1 MKGIYRDGYYDGSI
15 ELRNV
20 FNRRC
25 IKCGRGDFV
34 QAKTMR
40 IRTGIVF
47 WNLIFS
53 LMFTCVKGFIHT
65 CGGTLK
71 GRNGTIESPGFP
83 YGYPNGANCTW
94 VIVAE
99 EGSRI
104 HIVFQSFAVEEE
116 YDFLSL
122 YDGHP
127 HPANFRT
134 RITGFTIPPPV
145 TSSGSIFSL
154 RLTSDFAV
162 SAHGFKVA
170 YEELRSSSC
179 GNPGVPPK
187 GILNGTQFNV
197 GDKIRYRCVTGY
209 VLDGHSLLT
218 CVTNA
223 ADVSVW
229 DFPVPICRAEDTCGG
244 TLRGSSGLISSFDF
258 PSGDSPGAG
267 GGAGG
272 LGSSGECKWTILAD
286 PGDTISLVFTEFQM
300 EEKSDY
306 LEVEGSEP
314 TTIWMTGM
322 NIPAP
327 IISNKNWLRLHFV
340 TESNHRHKGFRAQYQ
355 VKSSGELKSRGVKLL
370 PGKDNTNKL
379 SLMNEGGIKQVS
391 NYCPDPGEPENGK
404 RIGSDFS
411 IGATA
416 QFSCDE
422 DHVLQGSKTITCQR
436 VAEVFAAWSDHRPVC
451 KVKTCGSN
459 LQGPSGTFTSPNFPI
474 QYESNSQCVWI
485 ITASDPTKVIQINF
499 EEFDLEIGYDS
510 LTIGDGGE
518 VGDSK
523 TIIQVL
529 TGSFVP
535 DLIVS
540 MSHQMWL
547 HLQSD
552 ESVGSIG
559 FKINYKEIDKESCG
573 DPGTPLYGYQEGSGF
588 LNGNVLRFECQF
600 GFELIGERMITCQNN
615 NQWSANIP
623 ICIFPCFSNF
633 TAPMG
638 TVLSPDYPEGYG
650 NNLNCVWLII
660 SEPGSRIHL
669 AFNDFDL
676 EPPYD
681 FLTIKDGDQSE
692 AVILGRFSGA
702 EVPSHLTS
710 NSNVLQ
716 LEFQADHSMSG
727 RGFNITY
734 STFGHNECPDPGIPL
749 NARRFGDSFQLGSS
763 ISVVC
768 EEGFIK
774 TQGADTITCHL
785 EEGKGMWSGL
795 IPKCEAP
802 CGGHYSGPSGVI
814 LSPGW
819 PGYYKDSLS
828 CEWVI
833 EAEPGSSIKI
843 SFDRFQTE
851 LSYDFLEVHDGPNLL
866 SPLIGSFNGTQVPQ
880 FLFSSSNFLYLLF
893 TTDNSRSNSGF
904 KIFYEVVTLDT
915 YSCMDPGIPVNG
927 IRLSHDLSIG
937 STVSFQCDPGY
948 RLSHEEPLVCE
959 KNHFWSHPLPT
970 CDASC
975 GGDIRGPGGII
986 LSPGFPELYPNSLNC
1001 TWTVEVSH
1009 GKGVQFTFYSFH
1021 LEDHHDYL
1029 LITENGS
1036 FAQPLARLTG
1046 SERPSPV
1053 NAGLYGNFK
1062 AQLRFISD
1070 FSISLQ
1076 GFNISFSEYDL
1087 EPCQDPGTPQFGWH
1101 TGSRFGIGDSLAF
1114 YCNTGYRLQG
1124 AREIGCL
1131 GGGRRMW
1138 SAPLPRCV
1146 AECGST
1152 VSNNEGVLLSPNYP
1166 MNYDNSHECVYSIQV
1181 QTGKGINI
1189 TASTFQLAQGDI
1201 IKVYDGK
1208 DGAAPLLGTYTGT
1221 SMQGLS
1227 LTSTSNY
1234 LWLEFYSDQE
1244 ATAAGF
1250 RLIYHSF
1257 ELSHCDDPGVP
1268 QFGFKVS
1275 DQGHFAG
1282 SAITFG
1288 CDQGYTLH
1296 GSGILQCMTGE
1307 RRAWDNHMP
1316 SCIAECGGSF
1326 KGESTGRILSPGY
1339 PFPYD
1344 NNLRCTW
1351 TIQVNS
1357 GNIVSLQFLAFD
1369 TEASHD
1375 ILKVWDGPPE
1385 NEMALKEVSGSLLP
1399 EGIHSTLNIVT
1410 IQFETDFYITKS
1422 GFAIDFSSSLA
1433 TACRDPGIPM
1443 NGSRNGE
1450 GREPDDSVT
1459 FSCDPGYE
1467 LQGESRITC
1476 IQVENRYYWQPSPP
1490 SCIAP
1495 CGGNVTGSSGFILSP
1510 NYPHPYPH
1518 SKDCDWLIAVHSDYV
1533 ISLAFISFSIEP
1545 NYDFLYIYDGP
1556 DSGAHL
1562 IGSFQ
1567 DSKLPE
1573 KIESTSNF
1581 MYLAF
1586 RSDGSVSYT
1595 GFQLEY
1601 KAKLREAC
1609 FDPGNVMN
1617 GSRMGTDY
1625 KLGSMVTFHCE
1636 AGYLLQGYST
1646 LTCVMGNSKRPEW
1659 DRAKP
1664 SCQAPCGG
1672 HFTGSEG
1679 TVLSPNYPHNYTRGQ
1694 SCVYDIFVPGDFVLF
1709 GQFVVFQTLG
1719 SDVVEIY
1726 DGSSTDSALLS
1737 SIYGSHSGETLPL
1750 SSGNKI
1756 TLKFTTN
1763 GTETAKGFHFVYQ
1776 AVPRTSAS
1784 QCSSV
1789 PEPRFGKRIGNDF
1802 GIGMVVLFECNP
1814 GYMLHGSNAIRC
1826 EAVPNALAQW
1836 NGTVP
1841 TCVVPCGGVL
1851 TDRRGTILSPGYPD
1865 PYTNYLNCAW
1875 KISVPEGAGIQIQ
1888 VVTFATEHNWDS
1900 LDFFDGVDGN
1910 ARRLGSYSG
1919 TTIPQLLNSTS
1930 NNLYLTFQSD
1940 ISVSAAGFHLE
1951 YTAIGLDSCP
1961 EPLPP
1966 SNGQKVGDR
1975 YTVGDMVSFQC
1986 DQGFSL
1992 QGNAYITCMPG
2003 PVRRWNYPVPLCLA
2017 QCGGSMTDF
2026 SGVIL
2031 SPGFPGN
2038 YQSSLDC
2045 SWRVQLPIGFGIHM
2059 QFLNFSTEPV
2069 HDYLEVRSGNLET
2082 GTVIDRFSGPVVP
2095 SSLFSTTHETTLF
2108 FHSDYSQNKHGFHI
2122 VYQAYELQRCPDPRP
2137 FRNGIVIGQD
2147 YSVGMT
2153 ISFECLP
2160 GYTLLGEP
2168 SLTCLHGVSRNWN
2181 HPIPRCEALC
2191 GGNVTSMNGTI
2202 YSPGHPAEY
2211 PHFQDCLWTVR
2222 VPPGYGI
2229 YINFSVINTEAIYD
2243 YITVWDG
2250 PDQASP
2256 QIGQFSGNS
2265 VQEGVST
2272 TANQILIKFH
2282 SDFST
2287 SGFFVLHYYAYQLR
2301 TCQPPPPVANATILT
2316 DDDEFEIGDIIRY
2329 SCLPGFTLVG
2339 SEILT
2344 CRLGERL
2351 QMDGPPP
2358 VCQVQCPAHEVRFDS
2373 TGVIL
2378 SPGYPDNY
2386 PNLQMCSW
2394 LINVEKGY
2402 NMTLHFELFQ
2412 TEKEFDILE
2421 IFDGPNIYS
2430 QSMASLSGDIETPF
2444 SMTTTGH
2451 QLLLRWSSDHG
2462 TNRRG
2467 FHIRYVGEY
2476 QTMYCST
2483 PDSPQHGFV
2492 VSQTGGHLN
2501 SMVRWACD
2509 RGYKLIGKGTAVCK
2523 KTTYGYFAWDAPV
2536 PACQAVSCG
2545 LPSAPVNGGVLAA
2558 DYSVGTRVTYFC
2570 NSGYRLSSKELTTT
2584 VCQPDGTW
2592 SNHNKIPRC
2601 IVIMCP
2607 SLSSFSLDHGKW
2619 RIVNGS
2625 HYEYGTKIVFTCN
2638 PGFYRVGP
2646 THIQCLANGVWSWRN
2661 ERPRCRIISCGDLTT
2676 PPNGKKIGTQTTFG
2690 ASAIFSCNLGYVLT
2704 GSTVRECLLS
2714 GLWSGMETHC
2724 LAGHCGV
2731 PEQIVN
2737 GQVIGENFG
2746 YRDTVVYQCNPGFRL
2761 LGSSVRICQQDHNWS
2776 GQLPVCI
2783 SVTCGHPGSPI
2794 YGRTTG
2800 DGFNYN
2806 DVVRFSCNKGYT
2818 LEGPSTAQCQASR
2831 QWSQQPPT
2839 CRVVNCT
2846 DPGIPANSIRE
2857 SKIEHGNF
2865 TFGSV
2870 VFYDCNP
2877 GYYLFGS
2884 AVLTCLPVGHW
2895 EKPLPECIEVD
2906 CGHPGT
2912 PPHGVMSGEKFTFGS
2927 TVRYSC
2933 SGDRQLIG
2941 DSSLTCQ
2948 LNGHWSGPL
2957 PHCSGDSA
2965 GTCGDPGTPA
2975 HCSREA
2981 GNFKVRS
2988 KVRFTCAVG
2997 HTLYGSA
3004 ERICFPNGTWS
3015 GRQPFCKPVQC
3026 GNPATPAYGRI
3037 SRVDGTTFSHSIVYS
3052 CMEGYFLTGAP
3063 TRQCLAN
3070 STWSG
3075 TAPNCTMITCGDPGI
3090 PASGLRF
3097 GDDVTVGHN
3106 VTFMCQPGYV
3116 IIGGD
3121 NAVTRTCTNN
3131 GTWSGT
3137 MPACQVVTC
3146 PTPPPIPNGLL
3157 EGSVLEWGTSVSY
3170 SCLAGYE
3177 LSFPAVLTCTGNG
3190 TWSGDL
3196 PQCLPKFCG
3205 DPGMPAKGQRE
3216 GRSFIFKSEVVFS
3229 CSTPHMLVGST
3240 TRMCQEDGTWS
3251 GSQPRC
3257 IEPTRTTCEN
3267 PGTPE
3272 HGFMNYTTGFK
3283 VGSRV
3288 DFQCQQ
3294 GHLLQGSTTRLCLPD
3309 LTWTG
3314 IQPSC
3319 IPHSCKQPRSPA
3331 NVDVVGLD
3339 LPSYGYTLVY
3349 TCQPGYFLSGGSE
3362 HRVCRSDG
3370 SWTGKVPVCRVGSK
3384 SHEKTVKPIPGTPS
3398 PKINVPD
3405 HVFAPDFV
3413 WKGSYD
3419 YKGQKQPM
3427 TLTVT
3432 RFNATTGKVN
3442 VTLTDNSM
3450 EFLLSGVYKRQ
3461 EARLMLLL
3469 YQMTALAHSSLSRIT
3484 DETWAMDG
3492 FVSAEPEGGSF
3503 VFQGFIQ
3510 GKDYG
3515 QFGLQRLGLSV
3526 RENVTLTDPE
3536 TNGSTNSSSVA
3547 VAILVPFFAL
3557 IFAGLG
3563 FYLYKQRKTDK
3574 AQYTGCSVHENNN
3587 GQATFENPMYNTN
3600 TKAAEGK
3607 VVRFDP
3613 NLNTICTMV

>member
-1 MKGIYRDGYYDGSI
+1 MTVCFP
-15 ELRNV
+15 L
-20 FNRRC
+20 FP
-25 IKCGRGDFV
+25 
-34 QAKTMR
+34 
-40 IRTGIVF
+40 
-47 WNLIFS
+47 
-53 LMFTCVKGFIHT
+53 GFIHT

-104 HIVFQSFAVEEE
+104 HIVFKSFAVEEE

-134 RITGFTIPPPV
+134 RLTGFTIPAPV

-197 GDKIRYRCVTGY
+197 GGKIRYRCVTGY

-218 CVTNA
+218 CVTTA
-223 ADVSVW
+223 AGVSVW

-244 TLRGSSGLISSFDF
+244 TLRGSSGLISSFDI
-258 PSGDSPGAG
+258 PSSESAG
-267 GGAGG
+267 GGAAG
-272 LGSSGECKWTILAD
+272 LGTSGECKWTILAD

-306 LEVEGSEP
+306 LEAA
-314 TTIWMTGM
+314 M
-322 NIPAP
+322 NASMYGKP
-327 IISNKNWLRLHFV
+327 SHD
-340 TESNHRHKGFRAQYQ
+340 
-355 VKSSGELKSRGVKLL
+355 SRNQILL
-370 PGKDNTNKL
+370 PNINTEHSNRRTEL
-379 SLMNEGGIKQVS
+379 LNEGGIKQVS
-391 NYCPDPGEPENGK
+391 NYCPDPGEPEKGK
-404 RIGSDFS
+404 RTGSNFS

-416 QFSCDE
+416 QFTCDE

-485 ITASDPTKVIQINF
+485 IAASDSNKVIQINF

-681 FLTIKDGDQSE
+681 FLAIKDGDQSG
-692 AVILGRFSGA
+692 ATVLGRFSGA

-734 STFGHNECPDPGIPL
+734 STFGRNECPDPGIPL

-774 TQGADTITCHL
+774 TQGADTITCQL

-828 CEWVI
+828 CEWVV

-904 KIFYEVVTLDT
+904 KILFEVVTLDT

-927 IRLSHDLSIG
+927 LRLSHVLSIG

-948 RLSHEEPLVCE
+948 RLSHDEPLVCE

-1087 EPCQDPGTPQFGWH
+1087 EPCQDPGTPLFGWH
-1101 TGSRFGIGDSLAF
+1101 TGSRFGIGDSLSF

-1124 AREIGCL
+1124 ARAVVCL
-1131 GGGRRMW
+1131 GGGRHMW

-1152 VSNNEGVLLSPNYP
+1152 VSNNEGVILSPNYP
-1166 MNYDNSHECVYSIQV
+1166 KNYDNSHECVYTIQV

-1189 TASTFQLAQGDI
+1189 SASTFQLAQSDI
-1201 IKVYDGK
+1201 LKVYDGK
-1208 DGAAPLLGTYTGT
+1208 DGAALLLGTYTGT

-1250 RLIYHSF
+1250 RLLYHSF

-1296 GSGILQCMTGE
+1296 GRGILKCMTGD
-1307 RRAWDNHMP
+1307 RRAWDNNLP

-1351 TIQVNS
+1351 TIEVNS

-1385 NEMALKEVSGSLLP
+1385 KEMSLQEVSGSLLP
-1399 EGIHSTLNIVT
+1399 AGIHSTLNVVT

-1450 GREPDDSVT
+1450 GPEPGDLVT

-1545 NYDFLYIYDGP
+1545 NYDFLYIYDGS
-1556 DSGAHL
+1556 DSSTHL

-1595 GFQLEY
+1595 GFHLEY

-1709 GQFVVFQTLG
+1709 GQFVVFQTLT
-1719 SDVVEIY
+1719 SDVVEIH
-1726 DGSSTDSALLS
+1726 DGSSPDSALLS

-1789 PEPRFGKRIGNDF
+1789 PEPRFGRRIGNDF
-1802 GIGMVVLFECNP
+1802 GIGMVVLFECSP
-1814 GYMLHGSNAIRC
+1814 GYNLHGSNAIRC

-1851 TDRRGTILSPGYPD
+1851 THRRGTILSPGYPEL
-1865 PYTNYLNCAW
+1865 YTNYLNCAW

-1910 ARRLGSYSG
+1910 APRLGSYSG

-1951 YTAIGLDSCP
+1951 YTGLDSCP

-1966 SNGQKVGDR
+1966 SNGQRVGDR

-2003 PVRRWNYPVPLCLA
+2003 PVRRWNYPAPLCLA
-2017 QCGGSMTDF
+2017 QCGGAMTDF

-2031 SPGFPGN
+2031 SPGFAGN

-2045 SWRVQLPIGFGIHM
+2045 NWRVQLPIGFGIHL

-2082 GTVIDRFSGPVVP
+2082 ATVIDRFSGPVVP
-2095 SSLFSTTHETTLF
+2095 NSLFSTTHETTLF
-2108 FHSDYSQNKHGFHI
+2108 FHSDYSQNKPGFHI

-2137 FRNGIVIGQD
+2137 FSSGIVIGQD

-2153 ISFECLP
+2153 ISFECLQ

-2181 HPIPRCEALC
+2181 HPVPRCEALC

-2211 PHFQDCLWTVR
+2211 PHFQDCMWTVR

-2229 YINFSVINTEAIYD
+2229 YINFSVINTEPIYD

-2250 PDQASP
+2250 PDQAAP

-2272 TANQILIKFH
+2272 TANQVLIKFH

-2301 TCQPPPPVANATILT
+2301 ACQPPPPVANATILT
-2316 DDDEFEIGDIIRY
+2316 DDEEFEIGDIIRY

-2421 IFDGPNIYS
+2421 IFDGG
-2430 QSMASLSGDIETPF
+2430 QSLASLSGDIETPF
-2444 SMTTTGH
+2444 SLTTTGH

-2462 TNRRG
+2462 TNRHG

-2476 QTMYCST
+2476 QSMY
-2483 PDSPQHGFV
+2483 PAYNHIPFLL
-2492 VSQTGGHLN
+2492 TGGHLN

-2509 RGYKLIGKGTAVCK
+2509 RGYKLIGKGSAVCK
-2523 KTTYGYFAWDAPV
+2523 KTTYGYYAWDAPV

-2545 LPSAPVNGGVLAA
+2545 VPSAPANGGVLAT

-2584 VCQPDGTW
+2584 VCQTTRSGFITKTPTC
-2592 SNHNKIPRC
+2592 C
-2601 IVIMCP
+2601 ILTCP
-2607 SLSSFSLDHGKW
+2607 SLSSFSLEHGKW

-2625 HYEYGTKIVFTCN
+2625 HYEYGTKIIFTCN
-2638 PGFYRVGP
+2638 PGYYRAGP
-2646 THIQCLANGVWSWRN
+2646 ARIQCLANGVWSWRN
-2661 ERPRCRIISCGDLTT
+2661 ERPRCRT
-2676 PPNGKKIGTQTTFG
+2676 
-2690 ASAIFSCNLGYVLT
+2690 
-2704 GSTVRECLLS
+2704 
-2714 GLWSGMETHC
+2714 
-2724 LAGHCGV
+2724 GHCGL

-2761 LGSSVRICQQDHNWS
+2761 IGSSVRICQQDHNWS

-2783 SVTCGHPGSPI
+2783 SITCGHPGSPI

-2806 DVVRFSCNKGYT
+2806 DLVRFSCNKGYT
-2818 LEGPSTAQCQASR
+2818 LEGPSTAQCQADR

-2857 SKIEHGNF
+2857 SKIEHGIF

-2884 AVLTCLPVGHW
+2884 SVLTCQPVGHW
-2895 EKPLPECIEVD
+2895 DKPLPECIEVD

-2912 PPHGVMSGEKFTFGS
+2912 PPHGVMSGEMFTVGS

-2965 GTCGDPGTPA
+2965 DTCGDPGTPVHA
-2975 HCSREA
+2975 TREA

-3015 GRQPFCKPVQC
+3015 GRQPFCKRKHHPQMHTHTH
-3026 GNPATPAYGRI
+3026 TP
-3037 SRVDGTTFSHSIVYS
+3037 H
-3052 CMEGYFLTGAP
+3052 L
-3063 TRQCLAN
+3063 
-3070 STWSG
+3070 
-3075 TAPNCTMITCGDPGI
+3075 
-3090 PASGLRF
+3090 
-3097 GDDVTVGHN
+3097 
-3106 VTFMCQPGYV
+3106 
-3116 IIGGD
+3116 
-3121 NAVTRTCTNN
+3121 
-3131 GTWSGT
+3131 
-3137 MPACQVVTC
+3137 VTC
-3146 PTPPPIPNGLL
+3146 PTPRLVPNGLL

-3170 SCLAGYE
+3170 SCLPGYE
-3177 LSFPAVLTCTGNG
+3177 LSFPAVLTCAGNG

-3205 DPGMPAKGQRE
+3205 DPGVPARGRRE
-3216 GRSFIFKSEVVFS
+3216 GRSFIFKSEVTFS
-3229 CSTPHMLVGST
+3229 CNTLYFLVGST
-3240 TRMCQEDGTWS
+3240 TRVCQEDGMWS

-3314 IQPSC
+3314 IQPRC

-3331 NVDVVGLD
+3331 NADVVGLD

-3349 TCQPGYFLSGGSE
+3349 TCQSGYFLSGGSE

-3370 SWTGKVPVCRVGSK
+3370 SWTGKVPVCRGTWLAEV
-3384 SHEKTVKPIPGTPS
+3384 HE
-3398 PKINVPD
+3398 VPD
-3405 HVFAPDFV
+3405 NVFASDFV

-3427 TLTVT
+3427 TLTV
-3432 RFNATTGKVN
+3432 RSFNATTGKVN
-3442 VTLTDNSM
+3442 VTLTDSSM

-3469 YQMTALAHSSLSRIT
+3469 HQMRALAHSSLSRIT

-3492 FVSAEPEGGSF
+3492 FVSIHSHLKNKQELWLSI
-3503 VFQGFIQ
+3503 FIHLL
-3510 GKDYG
+3510 
-3515 QFGLQRLGLSV
+3515 F
-3526 RENVTLTDPE
+3526 NVTLTDPE

>member
-1 MKGIYRDGYYDGSI
+1 MAPHKRCYYKPYIPFLVSVSLI
-15 ELRNV
+15 L
-20 FNRRC
+20 
-25 IKCGRGDFV
+25 IL
-34 QAKTMR
+34 T
-40 IRTGIVF
+40 F
-47 WNLIFS
+47 WLNNLNS
-53 LMFTCVKGFIHT
+53 CFIHT

-99 EGSRI
+99 EGNRI

-134 RITGFTIPPPV
+134 RLTGFTIPPPV

-187 GILNGTQFNV
+187 GILNGTQFNI

-218 CVTNA
+218 CVTSA
-223 ADVSVW
+223 AGVSVW

-267 GGAGG
+267 G
-272 LGSSGECKWTILAD
+272 CKWTILAD

-314 TTIWMTGM
+314 PTIWLTGM

-411 IGATA
+411 IGATV
-416 QFSCDE
+416 QFTCDE

-485 ITASDPTKVIQINF
+485 ITASDPNKLL
-499 EEFDLEIGYDS
+499 D
-510 LTIGDGGE
+510 
-518 VGDSK
+518 
-523 TIIQVL
+523 
-529 TGSFVP
+529 
-535 DLIVS
+535 
-540 MSHQMWL
+540 QMWL

-588 LNGNVLRFECQF
+588 LNGDVLRFECQF

-681 FLTIKDGDQSE
+681 FLTIKDGDQSG
-692 AVILGRFSGA
+692 ATILGRFSGA

-734 STFGHNECPDPGIPL
+734 STFGRNECPDPGIPL

-763 ISVVC
+763 ISVAC

-785 EEGKGMWSGL
+785 EEGKVMWSGL

-833 EAEPGSSIKI
+833 EAELGRSIKI

-927 IRLSHDLSIG
+927 VRLGHDLSIG

-948 RLSHEEPLVCE
+948 RLSHDEPLVCE
-959 KNHFWSHPLPT
+959 KNHFWSHPLPS

-986 LSPGFPELYPNSLNC
+986 LSPGYPELYPNSLNC

-1009 GKGVQFTFYSFH
+1009 GKGVQFTFHSFH

-1046 SERPSPV
+1046 SERPAPV

-1087 EPCQDPGTPQFGWH
+1087 EPCQDPGTPRFGWH

-1124 AREIGCL
+1124 AKEIICL

-1166 MNYDNSHECVYSIQV
+1166 INYDNSHECVYSIQV
-1181 QTGKGINI
+1181 QKGKGINI

-1201 IKVYDGK
+1201 LKVFDGK

-1221 SMQGLS
+1221 VMQDLS

-1234 LWLEFYSDQE
+1234 MWLEFYSDQE
-1244 ATAAGF
+1244 VTAAGF

-1296 GSGILQCMTGE
+1296 GSGILKCMTGE
-1307 RRAWDNHMP
+1307 RRAWDNHLP

-1351 TIQVNS
+1351 TIEVNS

-1385 NEMALKEVSGSLLP
+1385 NEMSLKEVSGSLLP

-1450 GREPDDSVT
+1450 GREPGDSVT

-1556 DSGAHL
+1556 DSSAHL

-1595 GFQLEY
+1595 GFHLEY

-1617 GSRMGTDY
+1617 GTRMGTDY

-1694 SCVYDIFVPGDFVLF
+1694 TCVYDIFVPGDFVLF
-1709 GQFVVFQTLG
+1709 GQFVVFQTLT
-1719 SDVVEIY
+1719 SDVVEIF

-1776 AVPRTSAS
+1776 AVPRTSAT

-1789 PEPRFGKRIGNDF
+1789 PEPRFGKRLGNDF

-1814 GYMLHGSNAIRC
+1814 GYTLHGSNAIRC

-1851 TDRRGTILSPGYPD
+1851 TDRRGTILSPGYPE
-1865 PYTNYLNCAW
+1865 PYANYLNCAW

-1910 ARRLGSYSG
+1910 APRLGSYSG

-1951 YTAIGLDSCP
+1951 YTGLDSCP

-2045 SWRVQLPIGFGIHM
+2045 SWRVQLPIGFGIHL

-2069 HDYLEVRSGNLET
+2069 HDYLEVRSGSLET
-2082 GTVIDRFSGPVVP
+2082 GTVIDRFSGPMVP
-2095 SSLFSTTHETTLF
+2095 NSLFSTTHETTLF
-2108 FHSDYSQNKHGFHI
+2108 FHSDYSQNKPGFHI

-2137 FRNGIVIGQD
+2137 FRNGMVIGQD

-2153 ISFECLP
+2153 ISFECLL

-2191 GGNVTSMNGTI
+2191 GGNITSMNGTI

-2211 PHFQDCLWTVR
+2211 PHFQDCMWTVR

-2229 YINFSVINTEAIYD
+2229 YINFSVINTEPIYD

-2265 VQEGVST
+2265 VHEGVST

-2378 SPGYPDNY
+2378 SPGYPENY

-2402 NMTLHFELFQ
+2402 NITLHFELFQ

-2421 IFDGPNIYS
+2421 IFDGGQNL
-2430 QSMASLSGDIETPF
+2430 ASLSGDIETPF
-2444 SMTTTGH
+2444 SLTTTGH

-2476 QTMYCST
+2476 QSMY
-2483 PDSPQHGFV
+2483 PVYNHILFF
-2492 VSQTGGHLN
+2492 QTGGHLN

-2523 KTTYGYFAWDAPV
+2523 KTTYGYYAWDTPV

-2545 LPSAPVNGGVLAA
+2545 VPSAPVNGGVLAA

-2601 IVIMCP
+2601 IVMMCP

-2625 HYEYGTKIVFTCN
+2625 HYEYGTKIIFTCN
-2638 PGFYRVGP
+2638 PGYYRVGP
-2646 THIQCLANGVWSWRN
+2646 AHIQCLANGVWSWRN
-2661 ERPRCRIISCGDLTT
+2661 ERPRCRT
-2676 PPNGKKIGTQTTFG
+2676 
-2690 ASAIFSCNLGYVLT
+2690 
-2704 GSTVRECLLS
+2704 
-2714 GLWSGMETHC
+2714 
-2724 LAGHCGV
+2724 GHCGL

-2746 YRDTVVYQCNPGFRL
+2746 YRDTIVYQCNPGFRL
-2761 LGSSVRICQQDHNWS
+2761 IGSSVRICQQDHTWS
-2776 GQLPVCI
+2776 GQLPV

-2884 AVLTCLPVGHW
+2884 SVLTCQPVGHW
-2895 EKPLPECIEVD
+2895 DKPLPECID

-2975 HCSREA
+2975 HASREA

-2988 KVRFTCAVG
+2988 KVRFTCA
-2997 HTLYGSA
+2997 
-3004 ERICFPNGTWS
+3004 
-3015 GRQPFCKPVQC
+3015 
-3026 GNPATPAYGRI
+3026 
-3037 SRVDGTTFSHSIVYS
+3037 
-3052 CMEGYFLTGAP
+3052 GYFLTGSP

-3070 STWSG
+3070 GTWSG
-3075 TAPNCTMITCGDPGI
+3075 TAPNCTM
-3090 PASGLRF
+3090 
-3097 GDDVTVGHN
+3097 
-3106 VTFMCQPGYV
+3106 
-3116 IIGGD
+3116 
-3121 NAVTRTCTNN
+3121 
-3131 GTWSGT
+3131 
-3137 MPACQVVTC
+3137 VTC

-3170 SCLAGYE
+3170 SCLPGYE

-3205 DPGMPAKGQRE
+3205 DPGTPAKGQRE
-3216 GRSFIFKSEVVFS
+3216 GRSFIFKSEVMFS
-3229 CSTPHMLVGST
+3229 CSAPYVLVGST

-3257 IEPTRTTCEN
+3257 IEPTRSTCEN

-3314 IQPSC
+3314 IQPAC

-3331 NVDVVGLD
+3331 NADVVGLD

-3349 TCQPGYFLSGGSE
+3349 TCQQGYFLSGGSE

-3370 SWTGKVPVCRVGSK
+3370 SWTGKVPVCRGMWLLEVCK
-3384 SHEKTVKPIPGTPS
+3384 
-3398 PKINVPD
+3398 VPD
-3405 HVFAPDFV
+3405 DVFAPDFV

-3432 RFNATTGKVN
+3432 SFNVTTGKVN
-3442 VTLTDNSM
+3442 VTLSDSSV
-3450 EFLLSGVYKRQ
+3450 EFLLSGVYKHQ

-3469 YQMTALAHSSLSRIT
+3469 YQMRALAHSSLSRIT

-3492 FVSAEPEGGSF
+3492 FVSAEPEGGSY

-3515 QFGLQRLGLSV
+3515 QFGLQRL
-3526 RENVTLTDPE
+3526 ENVTLTDPE

-3563 FYLYKQRKTDK
+3563 FYLYKQRYVVYK

>member
-1 MKGIYRDGYYDGSI
+1 MKGNYRDGFYDGSI
-15 ELRNV
+15 ELRDV

-25 IKCGRGDFV
+25 VKCDYGDFV
-34 QAKTMR
+34 QGKTMR

-104 HIVFQSFAVEEE
+104 HIVFKSFAVEEE

-134 RITGFTIPPPV
+134 RLTGFTIPAPV

-209 VLDGHSLLT
+209 VLDGHSLVT
-218 CVTNA
+218 CVTSA
-223 ADVSVW
+223 AGVSVW

-244 TLRGSSGLISSFDF
+244 TLRGSSGLISSFDI
-258 PSGDSPGAG
+258 PSSDSAG

-300 EEKSDY
+300 EGKSDY

-314 TTIWMTGM
+314 TTIWITGM

-355 VKSSGELKSRGVKLL
+355 V
-370 PGKDNTNKL
+370 
-379 SLMNEGGIKQVS
+379 NEGGIKQVS

-404 RIGSDFS
+404 RTGSNFS
-411 IGATA
+411 ISATA
-416 QFSCDE
+416 QFTCDE

-485 ITASDPTKVIQINF
+485 IAASDSNKVIQINF

-660 SEPGSRIHL
+660 SESGSRIHL

-681 FLTIKDGDQSE
+681 FLTIKDGDQSG
-692 AVILGRFSGA
+692 ATVLGRFSGA

-734 STFGHNECPDPGIPL
+734 STFGRNECPDPGIPL

-774 TQGADTITCHL
+774 TQGADTITCQL

-880 FLFSSSNFLYLLF
+880 FLFSSSHFLYLLF

-904 KIFYEVVTLDT
+904 KILFEVVTLDT

-927 IRLSHDLSIG
+927 LRLTHVLSIG
-937 STVSFQCDPGY
+937 STVSFQCLPGY
-948 RLSHEEPLVCE
+948 RLSHDEPLVCE

-1046 SERPSPV
+1046 SERPSSV

-1087 EPCQDPGTPQFGWH
+1087 EPCQDPGAPLFGWH
-1101 TGSRFGIGDSLAF
+1101 TGSRFGIGDSLSF

-1124 AREIGCL
+1124 ARAIVCL
-1131 GGGRRMW
+1131 GGGRHMW

-1152 VSNNEGVLLSPNYP
+1152 VSNSEGVILSPNYP
-1166 MNYDNSHECVYSIQV
+1166 MNYDNGHECVYTIQV

-1189 TASTFQLAQGDI
+1189 SASTFQLAQSDVL
-1201 IKVYDGK
+1201 KVYDGK
-1208 DGAAPLLGTYTGT
+1208 DGAALLLGTYTGS

-1244 ATAAGF
+1244 VTAAGF
-1250 RLIYHSF
+1250 RLQYHSF
-1257 ELSHCDDPGVP
+1257 ELSHCEDPGVP

-1296 GSGILQCMTGE
+1296 GRGILKCMTGD
-1307 RRAWDNHMP
+1307 RRAWDNNLP

-1351 TIQVNS
+1351 TIEVNS

-1385 NEMALKEVSGSLLP
+1385 NEMSLQEVSGSLLP
-1399 EGIHSTLNIVT
+1399 DGIHSTLNIVT

-1450 GREPDDSVT
+1450 GPEPGDLVT

-1545 NYDFLYIYDGP
+1545 NYDFLYIYDGS
-1556 DSGAHL
+1556 DSSTHL

-1595 GFQLEY
+1595 GFHLEY

-1709 GQFVVFQTLG
+1709 GQFVVFQTLT
-1719 SDVVEIY
+1719 SDVVDIH
-1726 DGSSTDSALLS
+1726 DGSSPDSALLS

-1776 AVPRTSAS
+1776 AVPRTSSS

-1789 PEPRFGKRIGNDF
+1789 PEPRFGRRIGNDF
-1802 GIGMVVLFECNP
+1802 GIGMVVLFECSP
-1814 GYMLHGSNAIRC
+1814 GYTLHGSNAIRC
-1826 EAVPNALAQW
+1826 EAVPNTLAQW

-1851 TDRRGTILSPGYPD
+1851 THRRGTILSPGYPEL
-1865 PYTNYLNCAW
+1865 YTNYLNCAW

-1910 ARRLGSYSG
+1910 APRLGSYSG

-1940 ISVSAAGFHLE
+1940 ISISAAGFHLE

-1966 SNGQKVGDR
+1966 SNGQRVGDR

-2003 PVRRWNYPVPLCLA
+2003 PVRRWNYPAPLCLA

-2031 SPGFPGN
+2031 SPGFAGN

-2045 SWRVQLPIGFGIHM
+2045 TWRVQLPIGFGIHL

-2095 SSLFSTTHETTLF
+2095 NSLFSTTHETTLF
-2108 FHSDYSQNKHGFHI
+2108 FHSDYSQNKPGFHI

-2137 FRNGIVIGQD
+2137 FRSGIVIGED

-2153 ISFECLP
+2153 ISFECLQ

-2181 HPIPRCEALC
+2181 YPVPRCEALC

-2211 PHFQDCLWTVR
+2211 PHFQDCMWTVR
-2222 VPPGYGI
+2222 VPPGSGI
-2229 YINFSVINTEAIYD
+2229 YINFSVINTEPIYD

-2256 QIGQFSGNS
+2256 QIGQFSGSS

-2272 TANQILIKFH
+2272 TANQVLIKFH

-2301 TCQPPPPVANATILT
+2301 ACQPPPPVANATLLT
-2316 DDDEFEIGDIIRY
+2316 EDEEFEIGDIIRY

-2430 QSMASLSGDIETPF
+2430 QSLASLSGDIETPF
-2444 SMTTTGH
+2444 SLTTTGH

-2462 TNRRG
+2462 TNRHG
-2467 FHIRYVGEY
+2467 FRIRYVGEY

-2509 RGYKLIGKGTAVCK
+2509 RGYKLIGKGSAVCK
-2523 KTTYGYFAWDAPV
+2523 KTAYGYYAWDAPV

-2545 LPSAPVNGGVLAA
+2545 VPSAPVNGGVLAT

-2592 SNHNKIPRC
+2592 SIHNKIPRC
-2601 IVIMCP
+2601 MVIMCP
-2607 SLSSFSLDHGKW
+2607 SLSSFSLEHGKW

-2625 HYEYGTKIVFTCN
+2625 HYEYGTKIIFTCN
-2638 PGFYRVGP
+2638 PGYYRAGP
-2646 THIQCLANGVWSWRN
+2646 AHIQCLANGVWSWKN
-2661 ERPRCRIISCGDLTT
+2661 ERPRCRIISCGDVPT
-2676 PPNGKKIGTQTTFG
+2676 PSNGKRIGTQTTFG
-2690 ASAIFSCNLGYVLT
+2690 ASAIFSCDLGYVLT

-2714 GLWSGMETHC
+2714 GLWIGTETHC
-2724 LAGHCGV
+2724 LAGHCGL
-2731 PEQIVN
+2731 PERIVN

-2761 LGSSVRICQQDHNWS
+2761 IGSSVRICQQDHNWS

-2783 SVTCGHPGSPI
+2783 SITCGHPGSPI

-2806 DVVRFSCNKGYT
+2806 DVVRFLCNKGYT
-2818 LEGPSTAQCQASR
+2818 LEGPSTAQCQANR

-2857 SKIEHGNF
+2857 SKIEHGIF

-2884 AVLTCLPVGHW
+2884 SVLTCQPVGHW
-2895 EKPLPECIEVD
+2895 DKPLPECIEVD
-2906 CGHPGT
+2906 CSHPGT
-2912 PPHGVMSGEKFTFGS
+2912 PPHGVMSGEMFTIGS

-2965 GTCGDPGTPA
+2965 GTCGDPGTPVHA
-2975 HCSREA
+2975 TREA

-3026 GNPATPAYGRI
+3026 GNPATPAHGRI
-3037 SRVDGTTFSHSIVYS
+3037 SRVDGTTFSHSIVFS
-3052 CMEGYFLTGAP
+3052 CMEGYFLTGSP

-3070 STWSG
+3070 GTWSG
-3075 TAPNCTMITCGDPGI
+3075 TNPNCTMISCGEPGI
-3090 PASGLRF
+3090 PANGLRF
-3097 GDDVTVGHN
+3097 GEEITVGQN
-3106 VTFMCQPGYV
+3106 VTFMCQLGYV
-3116 IIGGD
+3116 MTGAD
-3121 NAVTRTCTNN
+3121 SSVTRTCTNN

-3137 MPACQVVTC
+3137 MPACKVVTC
-3146 PTPPPIPNGLL
+3146 PTPRPIPNGLL

-3170 SCLAGYE
+3170 SCLPGYE
-3177 LSFPAVLTCTGNG
+3177 LSFPAVLTCAGNG

-3205 DPGMPAKGQRE
+3205 DPGLPARGRRE
-3216 GRSFIFKSEVVFS
+3216 GRSFIFKSEVTFS
-3229 CSTPHMLVGST
+3229 CNTLYFLVGST
-3240 TRMCQEDGTWS
+3240 RRMCQEDATWS

-3314 IQPSC
+3314 IQPDC

-3331 NVDVVGLD
+3331 NADVVGLD
-3339 LPSYGYTLVY
+3339 LPAYGYTLLY

-3384 SHEKTVKPIPGTPS
+3384 SHEKTVKPVPGTPS
-3398 PKINVPD
+3398 PKIYVPD
-3405 HVFAPDFV
+3405 NVFASDFV

-3427 TLTVT
+3427 TLTV
-3432 RFNATTGKVN
+3432 RSFNATTGKVN
-3442 VTLTDNSM
+3442 VSLTDSSM

-3469 YQMTALAHSSLSRIT
+3469 YQMRALAHSSLSRIT

-3492 FVSAEPEGGSF
+3492 FVSAEPEGGSY

-3510 GKDYG
+3510 GKDFG
-3515 QFGLQRLGLSV
+3515 RFGLQRLGLSV
-3526 RENVTLTDPE
+3526 RENVTLPDPE

-3587 GQATFENPMYNTN
+3587 GQATFENPMYTTN

>member
-1 MKGIYRDGYYDGSI
+1 MTRICNEGLM
-15 ELRNV
+15 ELHDMSS
-20 FNRRC
+20 RRC
-25 IKCGRGDFV
+25 VQCGRST
-34 QAKTMR
+34 AMW
-40 IRTGIVF
+40 TGVVF
-47 WNLIFS
+47 WNIFFC
-53 LMFTCVKGFIHT
+53 LLFTCVKGLVHT

-71 GRNGTIESPGFP
+71 GKNGTIESPGFP

-94 VIVAE
+94 VIVA
-99 EGSRI
+99 GDGNRI
-104 HIVFQSFAVEEE
+104 HILFQSFAVEEE

-122 YDGHP
+122 YDGQA

-134 RITGFTIPPPV
+134 RLTGFSIPPPV
-145 TSSGSIFSL
+145 TSSGTIFSL

-162 SAHGFKVA
+162 SAHGFKA
-170 YEELRSSSC
+170 FYEELGSSSC
-179 GNPGVPPK
+179 GNPGIPPK
-187 GILNGTQFNV
+187 GLLNGTQF
-197 GDKIRYRCVTGY
+197 GLGAKMGYRCISGY

-223 ADVSVW
+223 AGVSVW

-244 TLRGSSGLISSFDF
+244 TLRGSSGFISSFDS
-258 PSGDSPGAG
+258 PS
-267 GGAGG
+267 G
-272 LGSSGECKWTILAD
+272 LGSNGECKWTVLAE

-306 LEVEGSEP
+306 LEVEGSQSP
-314 TTIWMTGM
+314 TIWLTGM

-355 VKSSGELKSRGVKLL
+355 VKNSGELKSRGVKLL
-370 PGKDNTNKL
+370 PGKDTAKKL
-379 SLMNEGGIKQVS
+379 SLMNEGVKQLP

-404 RIGSDFS
+404 QIGSDFS
-411 IGATA
+411 IGATV
-416 QFSCDE
+416 QFICDE

-436 VAEVFAAWSDHRPVC
+436 MAEVFAAWTDHRPVC

-459 LQGPSGTFTSPNFPI
+459 LLGPSGTFTSPNFPI

-485 ITASDPTKVIQINF
+485 ITASDPNKVIQINF

-523 TIIQVL
+523 TVIQVL

-588 LNGNVLRFECQF
+588 LNGDVLRFECRF

-633 TAPMG
+633 TAPAG

-681 FLTIKDGDQSE
+681 FLTVKDGDQSG
-692 AVILGRFSGA
+692 ATILGRFSGA

-710 NSNVLQ
+710 NSNILQ

-749 NARRFGDSFQLGSS
+749 NARRFGDTFQLGSS
-763 ISVVC
+763 VSVAC

-774 TQGADTITCHL
+774 TQGTDTITCHL
-785 EEGKGMWSGL
+785 EEGQVMWSGL

-802 CGGHYSGPSGVI
+802 CGGHYSGTSGVI

-819 PGYYKDSLS
+819 PSYYKDSLS

-833 EAEPGSSIKI
+833 EAEAGHSIKI
-843 SFDRFQTE
+843 IFDRFQTE

-880 FLFSSSNFLYLLF
+880 FLFSSGNFLYLLF

-904 KIFYEVVTLDT
+904 KIFYEVVTVDT
-915 YSCMDPGIPVNG
+915 YSCMDPGIPVSG
-927 IRLSHDLSIG
+927 VRLSNDLSIG
-937 STVSFQCDPGY
+937 STISFQCDPGY
-948 RLSHEEPLVCE
+948 RLSLEEPLVCE

-975 GGDIRGPGGII
+975 GGDIKGPSGVI
-986 LSPGFPELYPNSLNC
+986 LSPGYPELYPNSLNC
-1001 TWTVEVSH
+1001 TWSVEVGH
-1009 GKGVQFTFYSFH
+1009 GKGVQFTFHSFH

-1046 SERPSPV
+1046 SERPALV

-1087 EPCQDPGTPQFGWH
+1087 EPCQDPGAPRFGRH
-1101 TGSRFGIGDSLAF
+1101 AGSAFGIGDTLLF
-1114 YCNTGYRLQG
+1114 HCNAGYRLQG
-1124 AREIGCL
+1124 AKEIACL

-1152 VSNNEGVLLSPNYP
+1152 IWKNEGVLLSPNYP
-1166 MNYDNSHECVYSIQV
+1166 SPYDNNHECVYSIHV
-1181 QTGKGINI
+1181 EKGKGINV
-1189 TASTFQLAQGDI
+1189 TAVAFQLAQGDVL
-1201 IKVYDGK
+1201 KVYDGK
-1208 DGAAPLLGTYTGT
+1208 DGAAALLSAYTGT

-1227 LTSTSNY
+1227 LSSTSNDM
-1234 LWLEFYSDQE
+1234 WLEFYSDQE
-1244 ATAAGF
+1244 GTAAGF
-1250 RLIYHSF
+1250 RLKYNSI
-1257 ELSHCDDPGVP
+1257 ELSHCDEPGVP

-1275 DQGHFAG
+1275 DRGHFAG
-1282 SAITFG
+1282 SAVSYG

-1296 GSGILQCMTGE
+1296 GSQTLKCMTGE
-1307 RRAWDNHMP
+1307 RRAWDSALP
-1316 SCIAECGGSF
+1316 SCIAECGGNF
-1326 KGESTGRILSPGY
+1326 KGKSSGRILSPGY

-1351 TIQVNS
+1351 TIEVIS

-1385 NEMALKEVSGSLLP
+1385 NEMSLKEVSGSLLP
-1399 EGIHSTLNIVT
+1399 EGIHSTLNVVT
-1410 IQFETDFYITKS
+1410 VQFETDFYITKS

-1433 TACRDPGIPM
+1433 TACRDPGVPM
-1443 NGSRNGE
+1443 NGSRVGE
-1450 GREPDDSVT
+1450 GREPGDCVT
-1459 FSCDPGYE
+1459 FSCDSGYE
-1467 LQGESRITC
+1467 LQGESKITC

-1495 CGGNVTGSSGFILSP
+1495 CGGNVTGSSGFLLSP

-1545 NYDFLYIYDGP
+1545 NYDFLYVYDGP
-1556 DSGAHL
+1556 ESSARL
-1562 IGSFQ
+1562 IGTFQ

-1573 KIESTSNF
+1573 KIESSSNF
-1581 MYLAF
+1581 MFLAF

-1595 GFQLEY
+1595 GFHLEY

-1617 GSRMGTDY
+1617 GTKMGTDY

-1636 AGYLLQGYST
+1636 PGYLLEGYST
-1646 LTCVMGNSKRPEW
+1646 LTCVMGDSKRPEW
-1659 DRAKP
+1659 DRSKP
-1664 SCQAPCGG
+1664 TCQAPCGG

-1709 GQFVVFQTLG
+1709 GQFVVFHTLA

-1726 DGSSTDSALLS
+1726 DGSSTDSSLLS

-1750 SSGNKI
+1750 SSGNKV
-1756 TLKFTTN
+1756 TLKFSSN
-1763 GTETAKGFHFVYQ
+1763 GIDTAKGFHFVYQ
-1776 AVPRTSAS
+1776 AVPRTSSS

-1789 PEPRFGKRIGNDF
+1789 PEPRFGKRVGNDF
-1802 GIGMVVLFECNP
+1802 GTSMVVLFECNP
-1814 GYMLHGSNAIRC
+1814 GYTLHGATAIKC

-1841 TCVVPCGGVL
+1841 ACVVPCGGVL
-1851 TDRRGTILSPGYPD
+1851 TGRRGTILSPGYPE
-1865 PYTNYLNCAW
+1865 PYANYLNCAW
-1875 KISVPEGAGIQIQ
+1875 RITVPEGAGIQIQ

-1900 LDFFDGVDGN
+1900 LDFFDGIDAN
-1910 ARRLGSYSG
+1910 APRLGSYSG

-1951 YTAIGLDSCP
+1951 YAAIGLDSCP
-1961 EPLPP
+1961 EPQLPT
-1966 SNGQKVGDR
+1966 NGHKVGDR
-1975 YTVGDMVSFQC
+1975 YNVGDMVSFQC
-1986 DQGFSL
+1986 DEGFSL
-1992 QGNAYITCMPG
+1992 QGHAYITCMPG

-2017 QCGGSMTDF
+2017 QCGGSMSDF

-2045 SWRVQLPIGFGIHM
+2045 SWRVRLPIGFGIHL

-2069 HDYLEVRSGNLET
+2069 HDYVEVRSGSLES
-2082 GTVIDRFSGPVVP
+2082 GSVIDRFSGSLVP
-2095 SSLFSTTHETTLF
+2095 NSLFSTTHETTLF
-2108 FHSDYSQNKHGFHI
+2108 FHSDYSQNKPGFHI

-2137 FRNGIVIGQD
+2137 FRNGVVMGQD
-2147 YSVGMT
+2147 YSVGTT
-2153 ISFECLP
+2153 ITFECLP
-2160 GYTLLGEP
+2160 GFTLLGEP
-2168 SLTCLHGVSRNWN
+2168 SLTCLHGVSRKWN
-2181 HPIPRCEALC
+2181 HPVPRCEALC

-2202 YSPGHPAEY
+2202 YSPGHPSEY
-2211 PHFQDCLWTVR
+2211 PHFQDCMWNVR
-2222 VPPGYGI
+2222 VAPGYGI
-2229 YINFSVINTEAIYD
+2229 SIHFSILNTEPIYD

-2250 PDQASP
+2250 PDQTSP
-2256 QIGQFSGNS
+2256 QIGQFSGSS

-2287 SGFFVLHYYAYQLR
+2287 SGFFVLNYYAYQLR
-2301 TCQPPPPVANATILT
+2301 TCQPPPPVANATLLT
-2316 DDDEFEIGDIIRY
+2316 EDNHFEIGDIIRY

-2351 QMDGPPP
+2351 QMDRPPP

-2373 TGVIL
+2373 SGVIL
-2378 SPGYPDNY
+2378 SPGYPENY

-2394 LINVEKGY
+2394 LISVEKGY
-2402 NMTLHFELFQ
+2402 NISLHFQLFQ

-2430 QSMASLSGDIETPF
+2430 QSLASLSGDMETPF
-2444 SMTTTGH
+2444 RLTTSGH

-2492 VSQTGGHLN
+2492 VSQSGGHVN
-2501 SMVRWACD
+2501 SAVRWACD

-2523 KTTYGYFAWDAPV
+2523 KSAYGFYTWDVPV

-2545 LPSAPVNGGVLAA
+2545 VPTAPANGGVLAA

-2570 NSGYRLSSKELTTT
+2570 DSGYRLSSKELTTT
-2584 VCQPDGTW
+2584 VCQADGSW

-2601 IVIMCP
+2601 ILTMCP

-2619 RIVNGS
+2619 SVVNGS
-2625 HYEYGTKIVFTCN
+2625 SYEYGTKIIFTCN
-2638 PGFYRVGP
+2638 PGYFRMGP
-2646 THIQCLANGVWSWRN
+2646 AHIQCLANGVWSWRN
-2661 ERPRCRIISCGDLTT
+2661 ERPRCRIVSCGDLPV
-2676 PPNGKKIGTQTTFG
+2676 PPNGKKIGTQITFG

-2714 GLWSGMETHC
+2714 GLWSGTETRC
-2724 LAGHCGV
+2724 LAGHCGI
-2731 PEQIVN
+2731 PEEIVN

-2746 YRDTVVYQCNPGFRL
+2746 YRDTVVYQCNGGFRL
-2761 LGSSVRICQQDHNWS
+2761 IGSSVRICQQDHDWS

-2794 YGRTTG
+2794 YGRTVG

-2806 DVVRFSCNKGYT
+2806 DVVRFSCDKGYT
-2818 LEGPSTAQCQASR
+2818 REGPSSAQCQANR
-2831 QWSQQPPT
+2831 QWSQQPAT
-2839 CRVVNCT
+2839 CQAVNCT

-2884 AVLTCLPVGHW
+2884 SVLTCLPVGHW
-2895 EKPLPECIEVD
+2895 DKPLPECIEVD
-2906 CGHPGT
+2906 CGHPGI
-2912 PPHGVMSGEKFTFGS
+2912 PPHGVMIGKKFTFGS
-2927 TVRYSC
+2927 TVQYSC
-2933 SGDRQLIG
+2933 YGERQLIG

-2948 LNGHWSGPL
+2948 LSGHWSGPL
-2957 PHCSGDSA
+2957 PHCSGNTV

-2975 HCSREA
+2975 HASREA

-3026 GNPATPAYGRI
+3026 ANPGTPAHGRV
-3037 SRVDGTTFSHSIVYS
+3037 SRVDGTTFSHSIAYS
-3052 CMEGYFLTGAP
+3052 CMEGYFLSGQP
-3063 TRQCLAN
+3063 SRQCLAN
-3070 STWSG
+3070 GTWSG
-3075 TAPNCTMITCGDPGI
+3075 IAPNCTMITCGEPGV
-3090 PASGLRF
+3090 PANGLRF
-3097 GDDVTVGHN
+3097 GDDTAVGHN
-3106 VTFMCQPGYV
+3106 VLFMCQPGFV
-3116 IIGGD
+3116 MIGGHH
-3121 NAVTRTCTNN
+3121 NVTRTCTHN
-3131 GTWSGT
+3131 GTWAGPIPT
-3137 MPACQVVTC
+3137 CKVVTC
-3146 PTPPPIPNGLL
+3146 ARPPSIPHSVL
-3157 EGSVLEWGTSVSY
+3157 EGSVWEWGTSVSY
-3170 SCLAGYE
+3170 SCVSGYE
-3177 LSFPAVLTCTGNG
+3177 LSFPAVVTCAGNG

-3205 DPGMPAKGQRE
+3205 DPGTPAKGRRE
-3216 GRSFIFKSEVVFS
+3216 GPSFIFKSEVTFNCVA
-3229 CSTPHMLVGST
+3229 PYVLVGST
-3240 TRMCQEDGTWS
+3240 RRMCREDGTWS

-3267 PGTPE
+3267 PGVPE

-3294 GHLLQGSTTRLCLPD
+3294 GHILQGSITRLCLPD

-3314 IQPSC
+3314 AQPTC
-3319 IPHSCKQPRSPA
+3319 IPHSCKQPRNPA
-3331 NVDVVGLD
+3331 NSDVAGLE
-3339 LPSYGYTLVY
+3339 LASHGYTLVY

-3362 HRVCRSDG
+3362 HRFCRSDG
-3370 SWTGKVPVCRVGSK
+3370 SWTGKVPVCRAGSK
-3384 SHEKTVKPIPGTPS
+3384 SQEKTVQQIPGTPS
-3398 PKINVPD
+3398 PKINVPED
-3405 HVFAPDFV
+3405 VFAPNFV
-3413 WKGSYD
+3413 WKGSYH
-3419 YKGQKQPM
+3419 YKEHKQPM
-3427 TLTVT
+3427 TMTVT
-3432 RFNATTGKVN
+3432 SFNTTTGKVN
-3442 VTLTDNSM
+3442 VTLNDSCV
-3450 EFLLSGVYKRQ
+3450 EFLLSGMYKHQ
-3461 EARLMLLL
+3461 EARLTLAL
-3469 YQMTALAHSSLSRIT
+3469 YRMRALAHSSLSRIT
-3484 DETWAMDG
+3484 AATWSMEG
-3492 FVSAEPEGGSF
+3492 FVSAEPEGSGF
-3503 VFQGFIQ
+3503 VYQGFIQ

-3515 QFGLQRLGLSV
+3515 QFGLQRLGLNV
-3526 RENVTLTDPE
+3526 RENFTFSSPE
-3536 TNGSTNSSSVA
+3536 VNTSTKSSSVA

-3557 IFAGLG
+3557 ILAGLA
-3563 FYLYKQRKTDK
+3563 FYVYKQRKTDK

-3587 GQATFENPMYNTN
+3587 GQATFENPMYNSGA
-3600 TKAAEGK
+3600 KGGAAAAAAAEGK

-3613 NLNTICTMV
+3613 SLNTICTMV

>member
-1 MKGIYRDGYYDGSI
+1 RVRDTTSEALLLLSGAALLSAQTRAAAIYHRP
-15 ELRNV
+15 
-20 FNRRC
+20 
-25 IKCGRGDFV
+25 FV
-34 QAKTMR
+34 Q
-40 IRTGIVF
+40 
-47 WNLIFS
+47 
-53 LMFTCVKGFIHT
+53 
-65 CGGTLK
+65 
-71 GRNGTIESPGFP
+71 NGTIESPGFP

-99 EGSRI
+99 EGNRI

-122 YDGHP
+122 YDGPP

-134 RITGFTIPPPV
+134 RLTGFTIPPPV
-145 TSSGSIFSL
+145 TSSGSVFSL

-162 SAHGFKVA
+162 SAHGFKVV

-179 GNPGVPPK
+179 GNPGIPPK
-187 GILNGTQFNV
+187 GILNGTLFNV

-223 ADVSVW
+223 AGVSVW

-258 PSGDSPGAG
+258 PSGESPGTG
-267 GGAGG
+267 
-272 LGSSGECKWTILAD
+272 CKWTILAD

-314 TTIWMTGM
+314 PTIWLSGM

-411 IGATA
+411 IGATV

-436 VAEVFAAWSDHRPVC
+436 VAEVFAAWSDHRPAC

-485 ITASDPTKVIQINF
+485 ITASDPNKVIQINF

-573 DPGTPLYGYQEGSGF
+573 DPGTPLYGFKEGSGF
-588 LNGNVLRFECQF
+588 LNGDVLRFECQV
-600 GFELIGERMITCQNN
+600 GFELIGEKMITCQNN

-660 SEPGSRIHL
+660 SELGTRIHL

-681 FLTIKDGDQSE
+681 FLTIRDGDQSG
-692 AVILGRFSGA
+692 ATLLGRFSGA

-734 STFGHNECPDPGIPL
+734 STFGRNECPDPGIPL

-785 EEGKGMWSGL
+785 EEGKVMWSGL

-851 LSYDFLEVHDGPNLL
+851 LSYDFLEIHDGPNLL
-866 SPLIGSFNGTQVPQ
+866 SPMIGSFNGTQVPQ

-927 IRLSHDLSIG
+927 ARSNNDLSIG

-959 KNHFWSHPLPT
+959 KNHFWSHPLPS

-975 GGDIRGPGGII
+975 GGDIRGPKGVI
-986 LSPGFPELYPNSLNC
+986 LSPGYPELYSNSLNC

-1009 GKGVQFTFYSFH
+1009 GKGVQFTFHSFH

-1046 SERPSPV
+1046 SDKPAPV

-1087 EPCQDPGTPQFGWH
+1087 EPCQNPGTPRFGWH
-1101 TGSRFGIGDSLAF
+1101 TSSRFGIGDSVTF

-1124 AREIGCL
+1124 AKKIVCL

-1189 TASTFQLAQGDI
+1189 TAGTFQLAQGDI
-1201 IKVYDGK
+1201 LKVYDGK
-1208 DGAAPLLGTYTGT
+1208 DGAAQLLGTYTGM
-1221 SMQGLS
+1221 SMQGLF

-1234 LWLEFYSDQE
+1234 LWLEFSSDQD

-1250 RLIYHSF
+1250 RLTYYSF

-1288 CDQGYTLH
+1288 CDLGYTLH
-1296 GSGILQCMTGE
+1296 GSGTLKCMTGE
-1307 RRAWDNHMP
+1307 RRAWDHSLP
-1316 SCIAECGGSF
+1316 SCIAECGGRF

-1351 TIQVNS
+1351 TIEVNP

-1385 NEMALKEVSGSLLP
+1385 NEMSLKEVSGSLLP
-1399 EGIHSTLNIVT
+1399 DGIHSTLNIVT

-1450 GREPDDSVT
+1450 GREPGDSVT

-1518 SKDCDWLIAVHSDYV
+1518 SKDCDWLITVHSDYV

-1545 NYDFLYIYDGP
+1545 NYDFLYIYDGA
-1556 DSGAHL
+1556 DSSTHL

-1573 KIESTSNF
+1573 KIESTCNF

-1595 GFQLEY
+1595 GFHLEY

-1609 FDPGNVMN
+1609 FDPGNLMN
-1617 GSRMGTDY
+1617 GTRMGTDY

-1646 LTCVMGNSKRPEW
+1646 LKCVMGSSRRPEW

-1694 SCVYDIFVPGDFVLF
+1694 SCSYDIVVPGDFVLF
-1709 GQFVVFQTLG
+1709 GQFVVFQTLM
-1719 SDVVEIY
+1719 SDVVDIY
-1726 DGSSTDSALLS
+1726 DGSSTDSALLA

-1756 TLKFTTN
+1756 TLKFAAN

-1776 AVPRTSAS
+1776 AVPRTSS
-1784 QCSSV
+1784 IQCSSV
-1789 PEPRFGKRIGNDF
+1789 PEPRFGKRVGNDF
-1802 GIGMVVLFECNP
+1802 GIGKVVLFECNP
-1814 GYMLHGSNAIRC
+1814 GYTLHGSSAIRC

-1841 TCVVPCGGVL
+1841 SCAVPCGGVL
-1851 TDRRGTILSPGYPD
+1851 TDRKGTILSPGYPE
-1865 PYTNYLNCAW
+1865 PYANYLNCAW
-1875 KISVPEGAGIQIQ
+1875 RISVPEGAGIQIQ

-1910 ARRLGSYSG
+1910 APRLGSYSG

-1951 YTAIGLDSCP
+1951 YTGLDSCP

-1966 SNGQKVGDR
+1966 SNGQRVGER

-1986 DQGFSL
+1986 SQGFML

-2017 QCGGSMTDF
+2017 QCGGSLTAF

-2045 SWRVQLPIGFGIHM
+2045 SWRVQLPIGFGIHL

-2069 HDYLEVRSGNLET
+2069 HDYLEVRSGSLET

-2108 FHSDYSQNKHGFHI
+2108 FHSDYSQNKPGFHI

-2153 ISFECLP
+2153 ISFECLT

-2191 GGNVTSMNGTI
+2191 GGNITSMNGTI

-2211 PHFQDCLWTVR
+2211 PHFQDCMWTVR

-2229 YINFSVINTEAIYD
+2229 YINFSVINTEPIYD

-2265 VQEGVST
+2265 VQEGVPT
-2272 TANQILIKFH
+2272 TANQVLIKFH

-2287 SGFFVLHYYAYQLR
+2287 SGFFVLHYHAYQLR

-2339 SEILT
+2339 NEILT

-2378 SPGYPDNY
+2378 SPGFPENY

-2402 NMTLHFELFQ
+2402 NITLFFELFQ

-2421 IFDGPNIYS
+2421 IFDGG

-2444 SMTTTGH
+2444 NLTTTGH

-2467 FHIRYVGEY
+2467 FHIRYVA
-2476 QTMYCST
+2476 MYCST

-2523 KTTYGYFAWDAPV
+2523 KTTYGYYTWDALV

-2545 LPSAPVNGGVLAA
+2545 APSAPVNGGVLAT

-2570 NSGYRLSSKELTTT
+2570 SSGYRLSSKELTTT

-2601 IVIMCP
+2601 IVNMCP

-2625 HYEYGTKIVFTCN
+2625 HYEYGTKIIFTCN
-2638 PGFYRVGP
+2638 PGYHRVGP
-2646 THIQCLANGVWSWRN
+2646 SHIQCLAHGAWSWRN
-2661 ERPRCRIISCGDLTT
+2661 ERPRCRIISCGELPT
-2676 PPNGKKIGTQTTFG
+2676 PPNGKKIGTQHTFG
-2690 ASAIFSCNLGYVLT
+2690 ASAIFSCNPGYVLS
-2704 GSTVRECLLS
+2704 GSAVRECLLS
-2714 GLWSGMETHC
+2714 GLWSGDEARC

-2761 LGSSVRICQQDHNWS
+2761 IGSSVRICQQDHSWS
-2776 GQLPVCI
+2776 GLLPV

-2794 YGRTTG
+2794 YGRTVG
-2800 DGFNYN
+2800 EGFNYN

-2818 LEGPSTAQCQASR
+2818 MEGPSTAQCQANR

-2884 AVLTCLPVGHW
+2884 PVLTCLPLGHW
-2895 EKPLPECIEVD
+2895 DKPLPECIEVD
-2906 CGHPGT
+2906 CGRPGT
-2912 PPHGVMSGEKFTFGS
+2912 PPHAVMSGEKFTFGS

-2933 SGDRQLIG
+2933 SGDRQLMG
-2941 DSSLTCQ
+2941 ESSLSCQ

-2965 GTCGDPGTPA
+2965 DTCGDPGTPA
-2975 HCSREA
+2975 HASREA

-3026 GNPATPAYGRI
+3026 SNPAAPTHGRI
-3037 SRVDGTTFSHSIVYS
+3037 SRLDGTTFSHSIVYS
-3052 CMEGYFLTGAP
+3052 CMEGYLLTGSI

-3070 STWSG
+3070 GTWSG

-3090 PASGLRF
+3090 PANGLRG
-3097 GDDVTVGHN
+3097 GDDFTVGHN
-3106 VTFMCQPGYV
+3106 VTFTCQPGYMMM
-3116 IIGGD
+3116 GGD

-3131 GTWSGT
+3131 STWSGT
-3137 MPACQVVTC
+3137 LPACQ
-3146 PTPPPIPNGLL
+3146 
-3157 EGSVLEWGTSVSY
+3157 
-3170 SCLAGYE
+3170 
-3177 LSFPAVLTCTGNG
+3177 AVLHSNG
-3190 TWSGDL
+3190 TMFSRDWQPPGYLIQYNCSIKYSFSHV
-3196 PQCLPKFCG
+3196 PSSAAKFCG
-3205 DPGMPAKGQRE
+3205 DPGSPARGQRE
-3216 GRSFIFKSEVVFS
+3216 GRSFIFKSMVTFS
-3229 CSTPHMLVGST
+3229 CFAPNLLVGSS
-3240 TRMCQEDGTWS
+3240 TRLCQEDGTWS
-3251 GSQPRC
+3251 GSQFCTYMAFPVFNL
-3257 IEPTRTTCEN
+3257 EPPCSR
-3267 PGTPE
+3267 G
-3272 HGFMNYTTGFK
+3272 Y

-3294 GHLLQGSTTRLCLPD
+3294 GHLLQGSTNRLCLPD

-3314 IQPSC
+3314 VQPTC

-3331 NVDVVGLD
+3331 NADVAGID
-3339 LPSYGYTLVY
+3339 LPAYGYVLVY

-3370 SWTGKVPVCRVGSK
+3370 SWTGKVPVCCL
-3384 SHEKTVKPIPGTPS
+3384 TVRGLRDTVFKEVSQLILFP
-3398 PKINVPD
+3398 ND
-3405 HVFAPDFV
+3405 VFAPDFH

-3419 YKGQKQPM
+3419 YKGQKQPL
-3427 TLTVT
+3427 TLTVSGFNST
-3432 RFNATTGKVN
+3432 SGQVNATVADSS
-3442 VTLTDNSM
+3442 V

-3461 EARLMLLL
+3461 EARLMLLR
-3469 YQMTALAHSSLSRIT
+3469 YQMRALAHSSLSRIT
-3484 DETWAMDG
+3484 DESWAMDG
-3492 FVSAEPEGGSF
+3492 FVSLLWNF
-3503 VFQGFIQ
+3503 YVFQGFIQ

-3515 QFGLQRLGLSV
+3515 QFGLQRLGS
-3526 RENVTLTDPE
+3526 
-3536 TNGSTNSSSVA
+3536 GSTNSSSVA

-3563 FYLYKQRKTDK
+3563 FYLYKQKTDK

>member
-1 MKGIYRDGYYDGSI
+1 MTRICNEGFM
-15 ELRNV
+15 ELHDMSS
-20 FNRRC
+20 RRC
-25 IKCGRGDFV
+25 VQCGRSTAMWMGV
-34 QAKTMR
+34 
-40 IRTGIVF
+40 VF
-47 WNLIFS
+47 WNIFFC
-53 LMFTCVKGFIHT
+53 LLFTCVKGLVHT

-71 GRNGTIESPGFP
+71 GKNGTIESPGFP

-94 VIVAE
+94 VIVA
-99 EGSRI
+99 GDGNRI
-104 HIVFQSFAVEEE
+104 HLVFQSFAVEEE

-134 RITGFTIPPPV
+134 RLTGFSVPPPV
-145 TSSGSIFSL
+145 TSSGAIFSL

-162 SAHGFKVA
+162 SAHGFKA
-170 YEELRSSSC
+170 FYEELWRSSC
-179 GNPGVPPK
+179 GNPGIPPK
-187 GILNGTQFNV
+187 GLLNGTQFV
-197 GDKIRYRCVTGY
+197 LGAKIGYRCISGY

-223 ADVSVW
+223 AGVSVW

-244 TLRGSSGLISSFDF
+244 TLRGSSGFISSFDS
-258 PSGDSPGAG
+258 PS
-267 GGAGG
+267 G
-272 LGSSGECKWTILAD
+272 LGSNGECKWTVLAE

-306 LEVEGSEP
+306 LEVEGSQSP
-314 TTIWMTGM
+314 TIWLTGM

-355 VKSSGELKSRGVKLL
+355 VKNSGELKSRGVKLL
-370 PGKDNTNKL
+370 PGKDTAKKL
-379 SLMNEGGIKQVS
+379 SLMNEGVKQLP

-404 RIGSDFS
+404 QIGSDFS
-411 IGATA
+411 IGATV
-416 QFSCDE
+416 QYICDE

-436 VAEVFAAWSDHRPVC
+436 MAEVFAAWTDHRPVC

-459 LQGPSGTFTSPNFPI
+459 LLGPSGTFTSPNFPI

-485 ITASDPTKVIQINF
+485 ITASDPNKVIQINF

-523 TIIQVL
+523 TVIQVL

-588 LNGNVLRFECQF
+588 LNGDVLRFECRF

-633 TAPMG
+633 TAPAG

-681 FLTIKDGDQSE
+681 FLTVKDGDQSG
-692 AVILGRFSGA
+692 ATILGRFSGA

-710 NSNVLQ
+710 NSNILQ

-734 STFGHNECPDPGIPL
+734 STFGQNECPDPGIPL
-749 NARRFGDSFQLGSS
+749 NARRFGDTFQLGSS
-763 ISVVC
+763 VSVAC

-774 TQGADTITCHL
+774 TQGTDTITCHL
-785 EEGKGMWSGL
+785 EEGQVMWSGL

-802 CGGHYSGPSGVI
+802 CGGHYSGTSGVI

-819 PGYYKDSLS
+819 PSYYKDSLS

-833 EAEPGSSIKI
+833 EAEAGHSIKI
-843 SFDRFQTE
+843 IFDRFQTE

-880 FLFSSSNFLYLLF
+880 FLFSTSNFLYLLF

-904 KIFYEVVTLDT
+904 KIFYEVVTVDT
-915 YSCMDPGIPVNG
+915 YSCMDPGIPVSG
-927 IRLSHDLSIG
+927 VRLSNDLSIG
-937 STVSFQCDPGY
+937 STISFQCDPGY
-948 RLSHEEPLVCE
+948 RLSLEEPLVCE

-975 GGDIRGPGGII
+975 GGDIKGPSGVI
-986 LSPGFPELYPNSLNC
+986 LSPGYPELYPNSLNC
-1001 TWTVEVSH
+1001 TWSVEVGH
-1009 GKGVQFTFYSFH
+1009 GKGVQFTFHSFH

-1046 SERPSPV
+1046 SERPALV

-1087 EPCQDPGTPQFGWH
+1087 EPCQDPGAPRFGRH
-1101 TGSRFGIGDSLAF
+1101 AGSAFGIGDTLLF
-1114 YCNTGYRLQG
+1114 HCNAGYRLQG
-1124 AREIGCL
+1124 AKEIACL

-1152 VSNNEGVLLSPNYP
+1152 VWQNEGVLLSPNYP
-1166 MNYDNSHECVYSIQV
+1166 SPYDNNHECVYSIHV
-1181 QTGKGINI
+1181 EKGKGINV
-1189 TASTFQLAQGDI
+1189 TAVAFQLAQGDVL
-1201 IKVYDGK
+1201 KVYDGK
-1208 DGAAPLLGTYTGT
+1208 DGAAALLSTFTGT

-1227 LTSTSNY
+1227 LSTTSNDM
-1234 LWLEFYSDQE
+1234 WLEFYSDQE
-1244 ATAAGF
+1244 GTAAGF
-1250 RLIYHSF
+1250 RLKYHSI
-1257 ELSHCDDPGVP
+1257 ELSHCDEPGVP

-1275 DQGHFAG
+1275 DRGHFAG
-1282 SAITFG
+1282 SAVSYG

-1296 GSGILQCMTGE
+1296 GSQTLKCMTGE
-1307 RRAWDNHMP
+1307 RRAWDSALP
-1316 SCIAECGGSF
+1316 SCIAECGGNF
-1326 KGESTGRILSPGY
+1326 KGKSSGRILSPGY

-1351 TIQVNS
+1351 TIEVIS

-1385 NEMALKEVSGSLLP
+1385 NEMSLKEVSGSLLP
-1399 EGIHSTLNIVT
+1399 EGIHSTLNVVT

-1433 TACRDPGIPM
+1433 TACRDPGVPM
-1443 NGSRNGE
+1443 NGSRVGE
-1450 GREPDDSVT
+1450 GREPGDSVT
-1459 FSCDPGYE
+1459 FSCDSGYE
-1467 LQGESRITC
+1467 LQGESKITC

-1495 CGGNVTGSSGFILSP
+1495 CGGNVTGSSGFLLSP

-1556 DSGAHL
+1556 ESSARL
-1562 IGSFQ
+1562 IGTFQ

-1573 KIESTSNF
+1573 KIESSSNF
-1581 MYLAF
+1581 MFLAF

-1595 GFQLEY
+1595 GFHLEY

-1617 GSRMGTDY
+1617 GTKMGTDY

-1636 AGYLLQGYST
+1636 PGYLLEGYST
-1646 LTCVMGNSKRPEW
+1646 LTCVMGDSKRPEW
-1659 DRAKP
+1659 DRSKP
-1664 SCQAPCGG
+1664 TCQAPCGG

-1709 GQFVVFQTLG
+1709 GQFVVFHTLA

-1726 DGSSTDSALLS
+1726 DGSSTDSSLLS

-1750 SSGNKI
+1750 SSGNKV
-1756 TLKFTTN
+1756 TLKFSSN
-1763 GTETAKGFHFVYQ
+1763 GIDTAKGFHFVYQ
-1776 AVPRTSAS
+1776 AVPRTSSS

-1789 PEPRFGKRIGNDF
+1789 PEPRFGKRVGNDF
-1802 GIGMVVLFECNP
+1802 GTGMVVLFECNP
-1814 GYMLHGSNAIRC
+1814 GYTLHGATAIKC

-1841 TCVVPCGGVL
+1841 ACVVPCGGAL
-1851 TDRRGTILSPGYPD
+1851 TGRRGTILSPGYPE
-1865 PYTNYLNCAW
+1865 PYANYLNCAW
-1875 KISVPEGAGIQIQ
+1875 KITVPEGAGIQIQ

-1900 LDFFDGVDGN
+1900 LDFFDGIDAN
-1910 ARRLGSYSG
+1910 APRLGSYSG

-1961 EPLPP
+1961 EPQLPT
-1966 SNGQKVGDR
+1966 NGHKVGDR
-1975 YTVGDMVSFQC
+1975 YNVGDMVSFQC
-1986 DQGFSL
+1986 DEGFSL
-1992 QGNAYITCMPG
+1992 QGHAYITCMPG

-2017 QCGGSMTDF
+2017 QCGGSMSDF

-2045 SWRVQLPIGFGIHM
+2045 SWRVRLPIGFGIHL

-2069 HDYLEVRSGNLET
+2069 HDYVEVRSGSLES
-2082 GTVIDRFSGPVVP
+2082 GSVIDRFSGSLVP
-2095 SSLFSTTHETTLF
+2095 NSLFSTTHETTLF
-2108 FHSDYSQNKHGFHI
+2108 FHSDYSQNKPGFHI

-2137 FRNGIVIGQD
+2137 FRNGVVMGQD
-2147 YSVGMT
+2147 YSVGTT
-2153 ISFECLP
+2153 ITFECLP

-2168 SLTCLHGVSRNWN
+2168 SLTCLHGVSRKWN
-2181 HPIPRCEALC
+2181 HPVPRCEALC

-2202 YSPGHPAEY
+2202 YSPGHPSEY
-2211 PHFQDCLWTVR
+2211 PHFQDCMWNVR
-2222 VPPGYGI
+2222 VAPGYGI
-2229 YINFSVINTEAIYD
+2229 SIHFSILNTEPIYD

-2250 PDQASP
+2250 PDQTSP
-2256 QIGQFSGNS
+2256 QIGQFSGSS

-2287 SGFFVLHYYAYQLR
+2287 SGFFVLNYYAYQLR
-2301 TCQPPPPVANATILT
+2301 TCQPPPPVANATLLT
-2316 DDDEFEIGDIIRY
+2316 EDNHFEIGDIIRY

-2351 QMDGPPP
+2351 QMDRPPP

-2373 TGVIL
+2373 SGVIL
-2378 SPGYPDNY
+2378 SPGYPENY

-2402 NMTLHFELFQ
+2402 NISLHFQLFQ

-2430 QSMASLSGDIETPF
+2430 QSLASLSGDMETPF
-2444 SMTTTGH
+2444 SLTTSGH

-2492 VSQTGGHLN
+2492 VSQSGGHVN
-2501 SMVRWACD
+2501 STVRWACD

-2523 KTTYGYFAWDAPV
+2523 KSTYGFYTWDVPV

-2545 LPSAPVNGGVLAA
+2545 VPTAPANGGVLAA

-2570 NSGYRLSSKELTTT
+2570 DSGYRLSSKELTTT
-2584 VCQPDGTW
+2584 VCQADGSW

-2601 IVIMCP
+2601 ILTMCP

-2619 RIVNGS
+2619 SVVNGS
-2625 HYEYGTKIVFTCN
+2625 SYEYGTKIIFTCN
-2638 PGFYRVGP
+2638 PGYFRMGP
-2646 THIQCLANGVWSWRN
+2646 AHIQCLANGVWSWRN
-2661 ERPRCRIISCGDLTT
+2661 ERPRCRIVSCGDLPV
-2676 PPNGKKIGTQTTFG
+2676 PPNGKKIGTQITFG

-2714 GLWSGMETHC
+2714 GLWSGTETRC
-2724 LAGHCGV
+2724 LAGHCGI
-2731 PEQIVN
+2731 PEEIVN

-2746 YRDTVVYQCNPGFRL
+2746 YRDTVVYQCNGGFRL
-2761 LGSSVRICQQDHNWS
+2761 IGSSVRICQQDHDWS

-2794 YGRTTG
+2794 YGRTVG

-2818 LEGPSTAQCQASR
+2818 LEGPSSAQCQANR
-2831 QWSQQPPT
+2831 QWSQQPAT
-2839 CRVVNCT
+2839 CQVVNCT

-2884 AVLTCLPVGHW
+2884 SVLTCLPVGHW
-2895 EKPLPECIEVD
+2895 DKPLPECIEVD
-2906 CGHPGT
+2906 CGHPGI
-2912 PPHGVMSGEKFTFGS
+2912 PPHGVMIGKTFTFGS
-2927 TVRYSC
+2927 TVQYSC
-2933 SGDRQLIG
+2933 YGERQLIG

-2957 PHCSGDSA
+2957 PHCSGNTV

-2975 HCSREA
+2975 HASREA

-3015 GRQPFCKPVQC
+3015 GRQPFCKSVQC
-3026 GNPATPAYGRI
+3026 GNPGTPAHGRI
-3037 SRVDGTTFSHSIVYS
+3037 SRVDGTTFSHSIAYS
-3052 CMEGYFLTGAP
+3052 CMEGYFLSGQP
-3063 TRQCLAN
+3063 SRQCLAN
-3070 STWSG
+3070 GTWSG
-3075 TAPNCTMITCGDPGI
+3075 IAPNCTMITCGEPGV
-3090 PASGLRF
+3090 PANGLRF
-3097 GDDVTVGHN
+3097 GDDTTVGHN
-3106 VTFMCQPGYV
+3106 VFFMCQPGFV
-3116 IIGGD
+3116 MIGGHH
-3121 NAVTRTCTNN
+3121 NVTRTCTHN
-3131 GTWSGT
+3131 GTWAGPIPT
-3137 MPACQVVTC
+3137 CKVVTC
-3146 PTPPPIPNGLL
+3146 GRPPSIPHSVL
-3157 EGSVLEWGTSVSY
+3157 EGSVWEWGTSVSY
-3170 SCLAGYE
+3170 SCVSGYE
-3177 LSFPAVLTCTGNG
+3177 LSFPAVVTCAGNG

-3205 DPGMPAKGQRE
+3205 DPGTPAKGRRE
-3216 GRSFIFKSEVVFS
+3216 GPSFIFKSEVTFS
-3229 CSTPHMLVGST
+3229 CIAPYVLVGST
-3240 TRMCQEDGTWS
+3240 RRVCREDGTWS

-3267 PGTPE
+3267 PGVPE
-3272 HGFMNYTTGFK
+3272 HGFMNYTSGFK

-3294 GHLLQGSTTRLCLPD
+3294 GHILQGSITRLCLPD

-3314 IQPSC
+3314 TQPSC
-3319 IPHSCKQPRSPA
+3319 IPHSCKQPRNPA
-3331 NVDVVGLD
+3331 NSDVVGLE
-3339 LPSYGYTLVY
+3339 LASYGYTLVY

-3362 HRVCRSDG
+3362 HRFCRSDG
-3370 SWTGKVPVCRVGSK
+3370 SWTGKVPVCRAGSK
-3384 SHEKTVKPIPGTPS
+3384 SQEKTVQQIPGTPS
-3398 PKINVPD
+3398 PKINVPED
-3405 HVFAPDFV
+3405 VFAPNFV
-3413 WKGSYD
+3413 WKGSYH
-3419 YKGQKQPM
+3419 YKEHKQPM
-3427 TLTVT
+3427 TMTVT
-3432 RFNATTGKVN
+3432 SFNTTTGNVN
-3442 VTLTDNSM
+3442 VTLNDSCV
-3450 EFLLSGVYKRQ
+3450 EFLLSGVYKHQ
-3461 EARLMLLL
+3461 EARLTLAL
-3469 YQMTALAHSSLSRIT
+3469 YRMRALAHSSLSRIT
-3484 DETWAMDG
+3484 AATWSMEG
-3492 FVSAEPEGGSF
+3492 FVSAEPEGSSF
-3503 VFQGFIQ
+3503 VYQGFIQ

-3515 QFGLQRLGLSV
+3515 QFGLQRLGLNV
-3526 RENVTLTDPE
+3526 RENFTFSSPE
-3536 TNGSTNSSSVA
+3536 VNTSTKSSSVA

-3557 IFAGLG
+3557 ILAGLA
-3563 FYLYKQRKTDK
+3563 FYVYKQRKTDK

-3587 GQATFENPMYNTN
+3587 GQATFENPMYNSSA
-3600 TKAAEGK
+3600 KGAAAAAVEGK

-3613 NLNTICTMV
+3613 SLNTICTMV

>member
-1 MKGIYRDGYYDGSI
+1 
-15 ELRNV
+15 
-20 FNRRC
+20 
-25 IKCGRGDFV
+25 
-34 QAKTMR
+34 
-40 IRTGIVF
+40 
-47 WNLIFS
+47 
-53 LMFTCVKGFIHT
+53 
-65 CGGTLK
+65 
-71 GRNGTIESPGFP
+71 GFP

-99 EGSRI
+99 EGNRI

-134 RITGFTIPPPV
+134 RLTGFTIPPPV

-162 SAHGFKVA
+162 SAHGFKA
-170 YEELRSSSC
+170 AFEELRSSSC

-187 GILNGTQFNV
+187 GILNGTQFNI
-197 GDKIRYRCVTGY
+197 GDKIRYRCVSGY

-223 ADVSVW
+223 GGVSVW

-258 PSGDSPGAG
+258 PS
-267 GGAGG
+267 

-300 EEKSDY
+300 EDKSDY

-314 TTIWMTGM
+314 PTIWLTGM

-416 QFSCDE
+416 QFTCDE

-485 ITASDPTKVIQINF
+485 ITASDPNKVIQINF

-588 LNGNVLRFECQF
+588 LNGDVLRFECQF

-681 FLTIKDGDQSE
+681 FLTIKDGDQSG
-692 AVILGRFSGA
+692 ATILGRFSGA

-734 STFGHNECPDPGIPL
+734 STFGRNECPDPGIPL

-768 EEGFIK
+768 EDGFIK

-785 EEGKGMWSGL
+785 EEGKVMWSGL

-833 EAEPGSSIKI
+833 EAEPGRSIKI

-927 IRLSHDLSIG
+927 VRLSHDLSIG
-937 STVSFQCDPGY
+937 SMVSFKCDPGY

-959 KNHFWSHPLPT
+959 KNHFWSHSLPS

-986 LSPGFPELYPNSLNC
+986 LSPGYPELYPNSLNC

-1009 GKGVQFTFYSFH
+1009 GKGVQFTFHSFH

-1046 SERPSPV
+1046 SERPAPV

-1076 GFNISFSEYDL
+1076 GFNISFSEYNL
-1087 EPCQDPGTPQFGWH
+1087 EPCLDPGTPQFGWH

-1124 AREIGCL
+1124 AREIVCL

-1152 VSNNEGVLLSPNYP
+1152 VANNEGVLLSPNYP

-1181 QTGKGINI
+1181 QTGKGINM
-1189 TASTFQLAQGDI
+1189 TASTFHLAHGDI
-1201 IKVYDGK
+1201 LKVYDGK
-1208 DGAAPLLGTYTGT
+1208 DAAAPLLGTYTGT
-1221 SMQGLS
+1221 LMQGLS

-1234 LWLEFYSDQE
+1234 LWLEFYSDHE
-1244 ATAAGF
+1244 LTAAGF
-1250 RLIYHSF
+1250 RLAYHSF
-1257 ELSHCDDPGVP
+1257 ELSHCDDPGTP

-1296 GSGILQCMTGE
+1296 GSGILKCMTGE
-1307 RRAWDNHMP
+1307 RRAWDHHLP

-1351 TIQVNS
+1351 TIEVNS

-1385 NEMALKEVSGSLLP
+1385 NEMSLREVSGSLLP
-1399 EGIHSTLNIVT
+1399 EGIHSTLNVVT

-1450 GREPDDSVT
+1450 GREPGDSVT

-1556 DSGAHL
+1556 DSSAHL

-1595 GFQLEY
+1595 GFHLEY

-1617 GSRMGTDY
+1617 GTRMGTDY

-1709 GQFVVFQTLG
+1709 GQFVVFQTLTT
-1719 SDVVEIY
+1719 DVVEIY
-1726 DGSSTDSALLS
+1726 DGGSTDSALLS

-1776 AVPRTSAS
+1776 AVPRTSAT

-1789 PEPRFGKRIGNDF
+1789 PEPRFGKRIGNNF

-1814 GYMLHGSNAIRC
+1814 GYTLHGSNAIRC

-1841 TCVVPCGGVL
+1841 TCVVPCGGAL
-1851 TDRRGTILSPGYPD
+1851 TERRGTILSPGYPE
-1865 PYTNYLNCAW
+1865 PYANYLNCAW

-1888 VVTFATEHNWDS
+1888 VVTFTTEHNWDS

-1910 ARRLGSYSG
+1910 APRLGSYSG

-1930 NNLYLTFQSD
+1930 NNLYVTFQSD

-1951 YTAIGLDSCP
+1951 YTGLDSCP

-1992 QGNAYITCMPG
+1992 QGNVYITCMPG

-2045 SWRVQLPIGFGIHM
+2045 SWRVRLPIGFGIHL

-2069 HDYLEVRSGNLET
+2069 HDYLEIRSGSLET

-2095 SSLFSTTHETTLF
+2095 NSLFSTTHETTLF
-2108 FHSDYSQNKHGFHI
+2108 FHSDYSQNKPGFHI

-2153 ISFECLP
+2153 ISFECLL

-2191 GGNVTSMNGTI
+2191 GGNITSMNGTI

-2211 PHFQDCLWTVR
+2211 PHFQDCMWTVR

-2229 YINFSVINTEAIYD
+2229 SINFSVINTEPIYD

-2329 SCLPGFTLVG
+2329 SCLPGFTLMG

-2358 VCQVQCPAHEVRFDS
+2358 ICQVQCPAHEVRFDS

-2378 SPGYPDNY
+2378 SPGYPENY

-2402 NMTLHFELFQ
+2402 NITLHFELFQ

-2421 IFDGPNIYS
+2421 IFDGD
-2430 QSMASLSGDIETPF
+2430 QSLASLSGDIETPF
-2444 SMTTTGH
+2444 SLTTTGH

-2476 QTMYCST
+2476 QSMYPVYNHILFFS
-2483 PDSPQHGFV
+2483 
-2492 VSQTGGHLN
+2492 TGGHLN

-2523 KTTYGYFAWDAPV
+2523 KTTYGYYAWDAPV

-2545 LPSAPVNGGVLAA
+2545 VPSAPVNGGVLAA

-2570 NSGYRLSSKELTTT
+2570 NNGYRLSSKELTTT
-2584 VCQPDGTW
+2584 VCQPDSTW

-2601 IVIMCP
+2601 IVMTCP

-2625 HYEYGTKIVFTCN
+2625 HYEYGTKIIFTCN
-2638 PGFYRVGP
+2638 PGYYRVGP
-2646 THIQCLANGVWSWRN
+2646 AHIQCLANGVWSWRS
-2661 ERPRCRIISCGDLTT
+2661 ERPRCRT
-2676 PPNGKKIGTQTTFG
+2676 
-2690 ASAIFSCNLGYVLT
+2690 
-2704 GSTVRECLLS
+2704 
-2714 GLWSGMETHC
+2714 
-2724 LAGHCGV
+2724 GHCGV

-2761 LGSSVRICQQDHNWS
+2761 IGSSVRICQQDHNWS
-2776 GQLPVCI
+2776 GQLPV

-2818 LEGPSTAQCQASR
+2818 LEGPSTAQCQANR
-2831 QWSQQPPT
+2831 QWSQQPAT

-2846 DPGIPANSIRE
+2846 DPGIPVNSIRE

-2884 AVLTCLPVGHW
+2884 SVLTCQPVGHW
-2895 EKPLPECIEVD
+2895 DKPLPECIEVD
-2906 CGHPGT
+2906 CGHPGA

-2941 DSSLTCQ
+2941 DLSLTCQ

-2957 PHCSGDSA
+2957 PHCSGDSV

-2975 HCSREA
+2975 HASREA

-2988 KVRFTCAVG
+2988 KVRFTCTVG

-3015 GRQPFCKPVQC
+3015 GRQPKFYTH
-3026 GNPATPAYGRI
+3026 A
-3037 SRVDGTTFSHSIVYS
+3037 
-3052 CMEGYFLTGAP
+3052 M
-3063 TRQCLAN
+3063 
-3070 STWSG
+3070 
-3075 TAPNCTMITCGDPGI
+3075 
-3090 PASGLRF
+3090 
-3097 GDDVTVGHN
+3097 
-3106 VTFMCQPGYV
+3106 
-3116 IIGGD
+3116 
-3121 NAVTRTCTNN
+3121 
-3131 GTWSGT
+3131 
-3137 MPACQVVTC
+3137 VTC
-3146 PTPPPIPNGLL
+3146 PTPPPIPNGIL
-3157 EGSVLEWGTSVSY
+3157 EGSVLEWGNSVSY
-3170 SCLAGYE
+3170 SCLPGYE
-3177 LSFPAVLTCTGNG
+3177 LSFPAMLTCTGNG
-3190 TWSGDL
+3190 TWNGDL

-3205 DPGMPAKGQRE
+3205 DPGTPARGRRE
-3216 GRSFIFKSEVVFS
+3216 GRSFIFKSEVMFS
-3229 CSTPHMLVGST
+3229 CSAPYMLVGST
-3240 TRMCQEDGTWS
+3240 TRMCKEDGTWS

-3267 PGTPE
+3267 PGTPD

-3314 IQPSC
+3314 VQPTC
-3319 IPHSCKQPRSPA
+3319 VPHSCKQPRSPA
-3331 NVDVVGLD
+3331 NADVVGLD

-3349 TCQPGYFLSGGSE
+3349 SCQPGYFLSGGSE

-3370 SWTGKVPVCRVGSK
+3370 SWTGKVPVCS
-3384 SHEKTVKPIPGTPS
+3384 SCAF
-3398 PKINVPD
+3398 PD
-3405 HVFAPDFV
+3405 NIFAPDFI

-3432 RFNATTGKVN
+3432 SFNVTTGKVN
-3442 VTLTDNSM
+3442 VTLSDSSM
-3450 EFLLSGVYKRQ
+3450 EFLLFGVYKRQ

-3469 YQMTALAHSSLSRIT
+3469 YQMRARAHSSLTRIT
-3484 DETWAMDG
+3484 DDTWSMDG
-3492 FVSAEPEGGSF
+3492 FVSAEPEGGSY

-3515 QFGLQRLGLSV
+3515 RFG
-3526 RENVTLTDPE
+3526 NVTLTDPD

-3563 FYLYKQRKTDK
+3563 FYLYKQKTDK

>member
-1 MKGIYRDGYYDGSI
+1 
-15 ELRNV
+15 
-20 FNRRC
+20 
-25 IKCGRGDFV
+25 
-34 QAKTMR
+34 
-40 IRTGIVF
+40 
-47 WNLIFS
+47 
-53 LMFTCVKGFIHT
+53 
-65 CGGTLK
+65 
-71 GRNGTIESPGFP
+71 
-83 YGYPNGANCTW
+83 
-94 VIVAE
+94 
-99 EGSRI
+99 
-104 HIVFQSFAVEEE
+104 
-116 YDFLSL
+116 
-122 YDGHP
+122 
-127 HPANFRT
+127 
-134 RITGFTIPPPV
+134 
-145 TSSGSIFSL
+145 
-154 RLTSDFAV
+154 
-162 SAHGFKVA
+162 
-170 YEELRSSSC
+170 
-179 GNPGVPPK
+179 
-187 GILNGTQFNV
+187 
-197 GDKIRYRCVTGY
+197 
-209 VLDGHSLLT
+209 
-218 CVTNA
+218 
-223 ADVSVW
+223 
-229 DFPVPICRAEDTCGG
+229 
-244 TLRGSSGLISSFDF
+244 
-258 PSGDSPGAG
+258 
-267 GGAGG
+267 
-272 LGSSGECKWTILAD
+272 
-286 PGDTISLVFTEFQM
+286 
-300 EEKSDY
+300 
-306 LEVEGSEP
+306 
-314 TTIWMTGM
+314 M

-355 VKSSGELKSRGVKLL
+355 
-370 PGKDNTNKL
+370 
-379 SLMNEGGIKQVS
+379 GIKQVS

-411 IGATA
+411 IGANA
-416 QFSCDE
+416 QFTCDE

-485 ITASDPTKVIQINF
+485 ITASDPNKVIQINF

-588 LNGNVLRFECQF
+588 LNGDVLRFECQF

-681 FLTIKDGDQSE
+681 FLTIKDGDQSG
-692 AVILGRFSGA
+692 AMILGRFSGA

-734 STFGHNECPDPGIPL
+734 STFGRNECPDPGIPL

-785 EEGKGMWSGL
+785 EEGKVMWSGL

-833 EAEPGSSIKI
+833 EAELGRSIKI

-880 FLFSSSNFLYLLF
+880 FLFSSSNLLYLLF

-927 IRLSHDLSIG
+927 VRLGHDLSIG

-959 KNHFWSHPLPT
+959 KNHFWSHPLPS

-975 GGDIRGPGGII
+975 GGDIGGPRGII
-986 LSPGFPELYPNSLNC
+986 LSPGYPELYPNSLNC

-1009 GKGVQFTFYSFH
+1009 GKGVQFTFHSFH

-1046 SERPSPV
+1046 SERPAPV

-1087 EPCQDPGTPQFGWH
+1087 EPCQDPGTPQFGRH
-1101 TGSRFGIGDSLAF
+1101 SGTSFGIGDSLAF

-1124 AREIGCL
+1124 TREIVCL
-1131 GGGRRMW
+1131 GGGRRIW

-1152 VSNNEGVLLSPNYP
+1152 VSNNEGILLSPNYP
-1166 MNYDNSHECVYSIQV
+1166 MNYDNSHECVYSVQV

-1244 ATAAGF
+1244 VTAAGF

-1275 DQGHFAG
+1275 DQGHFSG

-1296 GSGILQCMTGE
+1296 GSGILKCMTGE
-1307 RRAWDNHMP
+1307 RRAWDNHLP

-1351 TIQVNS
+1351 TIEVNS

-1385 NEMALKEVSGSLLP
+1385 NEMSLKEVSGSLLP
-1399 EGIHSTLNIVT
+1399 EGIHSTLNVVT

-1450 GREPDDSVT
+1450 GREPGDSVT

-1490 SCIAP
+1490 ACIAP

-1510 NYPHPYPH
+1510 NYPNPYPH

-1556 DSGAHL
+1556 DSSAHL

-1595 GFQLEY
+1595 GFHLEY

-1617 GSRMGTDY
+1617 GTRMGTDY

-1709 GQFVVFQTLG
+1709 GQFVVFQTLT

-1802 GIGMVVLFECNP
+1802 GIGMLVLFECNP
-1814 GYMLHGSNAIRC
+1814 GYTLHGSNAIRC
-1826 EAVPNALAQW
+1826 EAVPSTLAQW

-1851 TDRRGTILSPGYPD
+1851 TDRRGTILSPGYPE
-1865 PYTNYLNCAW
+1865 PYANYLNCAW
-1875 KISVPEGAGIQIQ
+1875 KISVPEGAGIQLSFFFQIQ

-1951 YTAIGLDSCP
+1951 YTGLDSCP

-1966 SNGQKVGDR
+1966 SNGQRVGDR

-1992 QGNAYITCMPG
+1992 QGNTYITCMPG
-2003 PVRRWNYPVPLCLA
+2003 PVRRWNYPAPLCLA

-2045 SWRVQLPIGFGIHM
+2045 SWRVQLPIGFGIHL

-2082 GTVIDRFSGPVVP
+2082 GTVIDRFSGPMVP
-2095 SSLFSTTHETTLF
+2095 NSLFSTTHETTLF
-2108 FHSDYSQNKHGFHI
+2108 FHSDYSQNKPGFHI

-2153 ISFECLP
+2153 ISFECLL

-2181 HPIPRCEALC
+2181 HPLPRCEALC
-2191 GGNVTSMNGTI
+2191 GGNITSMNGTI
-2202 YSPGHPAEY
+2202 YSPGHPADY
-2211 PHFQDCLWTVR
+2211 PHFQDCMWTVR

-2229 YINFSVINTEAIYD
+2229 FINFSVINTEPIYD

-2256 QIGQFSGNS
+2256 QIGQFSGSS

-2301 TCQPPPPVANATILT
+2301 TCQPPPPVANATILS

-2378 SPGYPDNY
+2378 SPGYPDSY

-2402 NMTLHFELFQ
+2402 NITLHFELFQ

-2430 QSMASLSGDIETPF
+2430 QGLASLSGDIETPF
-2444 SMTTTGH
+2444 SLTTTGH

-2467 FHIRYVGEY
+2467 FHIRYVA
-2476 QTMYCST
+2476 MYCST

-2523 KTTYGYFAWDAPV
+2523 KTFYGYYAWDAPV

-2545 LPSAPVNGGVLAA
+2545 VPSAPVNGGVLAA

-2570 NSGYRLSSKELTTT
+2570 NNGYRLSSKELTTT

-2601 IVIMCP
+2601 IVMMCP

-2625 HYEYGTKIVFTCN
+2625 HYEYGTKIIFTCN
-2638 PGFYRVGP
+2638 PGYYRVGP
-2646 THIQCLANGVWSWRN
+2646 AHIQCLANGVWSWRN
-2661 ERPRCRIISCGDLTT
+2661 ERPRCKIISCGNLPT
-2676 PPNGKKIGTQTTFG
+2676 PPNGNKIGIQTTFG
-2690 ASAIFSCNLGYVLT
+2690 ASAIFSCNLGSVLT

-2714 GLWSGMETHC
+2714 GLWSGMETQC

-2761 LGSSVRICQQDHNWS
+2761 IGSSVRICQQDHNWS

-2783 SVTCGHPGSPI
+2783 C
-2794 YGRTTG
+2794 
-2800 DGFNYN
+2800 D
-2806 DVVRFSCNKGYT
+2806 
-2818 LEGPSTAQCQASR
+2818 
-2831 QWSQQPPT
+2831 
-2839 CRVVNCT
+2839 
-2846 DPGIPANSIRE
+2846 
-2857 SKIEHGNF
+2857 KIEHGNF

-2884 AVLTCLPVGHW
+2884 SVLTCQPVGHW
-2895 EKPLPECIEVD
+2895 DKPLPECIGTVN

-2933 SGDRQLIG
+2933 SGDRPLIG

-2957 PHCSGDSA
+2957 PHCSGDSGGA
-2965 GTCGDPGTPA
+2965 CGDPGTPA
-2975 HCSREA
+2975 HASREA
-2981 GNFKVRS
+2981 GTFKVRS

-3026 GNPATPAYGRI
+3026 GNPGTPAHGRI

-3052 CMEGYFLTGAP
+3052 CMEGYFLSGSP

-3070 STWSG
+3070 GTWSG

-3090 PASGLRF
+3090 PANGLRF
-3097 GDDVTVGHN
+3097 GDDITVGQN
-3106 VTFMCQPGYV
+3106 VTFVCQPGYV
-3116 IIGGD
+3116 MTEGD
-3121 NAVTRTCTNN
+3121 STVTRTCTNN

-3137 MPACQVVTC
+3137 MPACRVVTC

-3170 SCLAGYE
+3170 SCLSGYE
-3177 LSFPAVLTCTGNG
+3177 LSFPAVLTCAGNG
-3190 TWSGDL
+3190 TWGGDL
-3196 PQCLPKFCG
+3196 PQCLPRFCG
-3205 DPGMPAKGQRE
+3205 DPGMPAKGRRE
-3216 GRSFIFKSEVVFS
+3216 GRSFIFKSEVTFS
-3229 CSTPHMLVGST
+3229 CSAPNVLVGSA
-3240 TRMCQEDGTWS
+3240 TRMCHEDGTWS

-3283 VGSRV
+3283 VKLSKTSNLYILYR
-3288 DFQCQQ
+3288 CCLR
-3294 GHLLQGSTTRLCLPD
+3294 GHLLQGSTTRLCLRD

-3314 IQPSC
+3314 IQPTC

-3331 NVDVVGLD
+3331 NADVVGLD

-3370 SWTGKVPVCRVGSK
+3370 SWTGKVPVCRV
-3384 SHEKTVKPIPGTPS
+3384 
-3398 PKINVPD
+3398 PD
-3405 HVFAPDFV
+3405 NVFAPDFV

-3432 RFNATTGKVN
+3432 SFNVTTGKVN
-3442 VTLTDNSM
+3442 VTLSDSSV

-3469 YQMTALAHSSLSRIT
+3469 YQMRALAHSSLSRIT

-3492 FVSAEPEGGSF
+3492 FVSIHMNWKQLAS
-3503 VFQGFIQ
+3503 
-3510 GKDYG
+3510 
-3515 QFGLQRLGLSV
+3515 
-3526 RENVTLTDPE
+3526 NVTLTDPE
-3536 TNGSTNSSSVA
+3536 TSGSTNSSSVA

-3563 FYLYKQRKTDK
+3563 FYLYKQRNTDK

>member
-1 MKGIYRDGYYDGSI
+1 MMLHDH
-15 ELRNV
+15 
-20 FNRRC
+20 
-25 IKCGRGDFV
+25 FV
-34 QAKTMR
+34 QRYINTSNINAVPNYSPIIT
-40 IRTGIVF
+40 TVVVAA
-47 WNLIFS
+47 
-53 LMFTCVKGFIHT
+53 CGFIHT

-71 GRNGTIESPGFP
+71 GKNGTIESPGFP

-99 EGSRI
+99 EGNRI

-134 RITGFTIPPPV
+134 RLTGFTIPPPV

-187 GILNGTQFNV
+187 GILNGTLFNV
-197 GDKIRYRCVTGY
+197 GDKIRYRCITGY

-223 ADVSVW
+223 AGVSVW
-229 DFPVPICRAEDTCGG
+229 DFPVPICRVA
-244 TLRGSSGLISSFDF
+244 SIHLIFTGNRRLNDFDV

-300 EEKSDY
+300 EEKTDY

-314 TTIWMTGM
+314 PTIWLTGM

-355 VKSSGELKSRGVKLL
+355 V
-370 PGKDNTNKL
+370 
-379 SLMNEGGIKQVS
+379 NEGGIKQVS

-404 RIGSDFS
+404 RVGSDFS

-416 QFSCDE
+416 QFTCDE

-485 ITASDPTKVIQINF
+485 ITASDPNKVIQINF

-518 VGDSK
+518 VGDTK

-588 LNGNVLRFECQF
+588 LNGDVLRFECQF

-660 SEPGSRIHL
+660 SESGSRIHL

-681 FLTIKDGDQSE
+681 FLTIKDGDQSG
-692 AVILGRFSGA
+692 ATILGRFSGA

-734 STFGHNECPDPGIPL
+734 STFGRNECPDPGIPL
-749 NARRFGDSFQLGSS
+749 NARRFGDSFQMGST

-785 EEGKGMWSGL
+785 EEGKVMWSGL

-833 EAEPGSSIKI
+833 EAELGHSIKI

-927 IRLSHDLSIG
+927 VRLSHDLSIG
-937 STVSFQCDPGY
+937 SMVSFQCDPGY

-959 KNHFWSHPLPT
+959 KNHFWSHPLPS

-975 GGDIRGPGGII
+975 GGDIKGPGGII
-986 LSPGFPELYPNSLNC
+986 LSPGYPELYPNSLNC

-1009 GKGVQFTFYSFH
+1009 GKGVQFTFHSFH

-1053 NAGLYGNFK
+1053 NAGLYGNFR

-1076 GFNISFSEYDL
+1076 GFNISYSEYNL
-1087 EPCQDPGTPQFGWH
+1087 EPCHDPGTPQFGWH

-1124 AREIGCL
+1124 AREIVCL

-1189 TASTFQLAQGDI
+1189 TANTFQLSQGDI
-1201 IKVYDGK
+1201 LKVYDGK

-1221 SMQGLS
+1221 LMQGLS
-1227 LTSTSNY
+1227 LTSTSNN

-1288 CDQGYTLH
+1288 CNQGYTLH
-1296 GSGILQCMTGE
+1296 GSGILKCMTGE
-1307 RRAWDNHMP
+1307 RRAWDNHLP
-1316 SCIAECGGSF
+1316 SCIGKENCLVLTPLRACVRVFVFVHLHAAECGGSF

-1351 TIQVNS
+1351 TIEVNS

-1450 GREPDDSVT
+1450 GREPGDSVT

-1556 DSGAHL
+1556 DSSTHL

-1595 GFQLEY
+1595 GFHLEY

-1617 GSRMGTDY
+1617 GTRMGTDY

-1646 LTCVMGNSKRPEW
+1646 LTCVMGNTKRPEW

-1664 SCQAPCGG
+1664 SCQVKAPQAEGFVHEVRAPCGG

-1709 GQFVVFQTLG
+1709 GQFVVFQTLT

-1726 DGSSTDSALLS
+1726 DGPSTDSALLS
-1737 SIYGSHSGETLPL
+1737 SIYGSHS
-1750 SSGNKI
+1750 
-1756 TLKFTTN
+1756 
-1763 GTETAKGFHFVYQ
+1763 
-1776 AVPRTSAS
+1776 AVPRTSAT

-1814 GYMLHGSNAIRC
+1814 GYTLHGSNAIRC
-1826 EAVPNALAQW
+1826 EAVANALAQW

-1851 TDRRGTILSPGYPD
+1851 TGRRGTILSPGYPE
-1865 PYTNYLNCAW
+1865 PYANYLNCAW
-1875 KISVPEGAGIQIQ
+1875 KITVPEGAGIQIQ

-1910 ARRLGSYSG
+1910 APRLGSYSG

-1975 YTVGDMVSFQC
+1975 YTVGDMVAFQC

-1992 QGNAYITCMPG
+1992 QLGHSLLFT
-2003 PVRRWNYPVPLCLA
+2003 
-2017 QCGGSMTDF
+2017 F
-2026 SGVIL
+2026 
-2031 SPGFPGN
+2031 
-2038 YQSSLDC
+2038 SLDQPAASYTHLQAEC
-2045 SWRVQLPIGFGIHM
+2045 LNTRNSIESNLETKAQVRVFLEGWIHL

-2069 HDYLEVRSGNLET
+2069 HDYLEVRSGSLET

-2108 FHSDYSQNKHGFHI
+2108 FHSDYSQNKPGFHI

-2137 FRNGIVIGQD
+2137 FRNGIVIGQE

-2160 GYTLLGEP
+2160 GYALLGEA

-2191 GGNVTSMNGTI
+2191 GGNITSMNGTI

-2211 PHFQDCLWTVR
+2211 PHFQDCMWTVR

-2229 YINFSVINTEAIYD
+2229 YINFSVINTEPIYD

-2256 QIGQFSGNS
+2256 QIGQFSGSS
-2265 VQEGVST
+2265 VQDGVST

-2358 VCQVQCPAHEVRFDS
+2358 ICQVQCPAHEVRFDS

-2378 SPGYPDNY
+2378 SPGYPENY

-2402 NMTLHFELFQ
+2402 NITLHFELFQ

-2421 IFDGPNIYS
+2421 IFDVSLSKALNPPAANPIPSHAVPFTSPVEIGNYCVRKSIRRKNWAKSTCGQMIHCGDPELAGRPNIYS
-2430 QSMASLSGDIETPF
+2430 QSLASLSGDIETPF
-2444 SMTTTGH
+2444 SLTTTGH

-2467 FHIRYVGEY
+2467 FHIRYVA
-2476 QTMYCST
+2476 MYCST

-2523 KTTYGYFAWDAPV
+2523 NTTYGYYTWDAPV

-2545 LPSAPVNGGVLAA
+2545 VPSAPVNGGVLAA

-2601 IVIMCP
+2601 IVVMCP

-2625 HYEYGTKIVFTCN
+2625 HYEYGTKIIFTCN
-2638 PGFYRVGP
+2638 PGYYRVGP
-2646 THIQCLANGVWSWRN
+2646 AHIQCLPNGVWSWRN
-2661 ERPRCRIISCGDLTT
+2661 ERPRCRIISCGDLPT

-2704 GSTVRECLLS
+2704 GSNVRECLLS
-2714 GLWSGMETHC
+2714 GLWSGTETQC
-2724 LAGHCGV
+2724 LAGHCGI

-2761 LGSSVRICQQDHNWS
+2761 IGSSVRICQQDHNWS

-2783 SVTCGHPGSPI
+2783 PVTCGHPGSPI

-2800 DGFNYN
+2800 DGYNYN
-2806 DVVRFSCNKGYT
+2806 DVVRFSCNKGYS

-2884 AVLTCLPVGHW
+2884 SVLSCQPGGHW
-2895 EKPLPECIEVD
+2895 DKPLPECIEVD

-2912 PPHGVMSGEKFTFGS
+2912 PPHAVMSGEKFTFGS

-2965 GTCGDPGTPA
+2965 GTCGDPGTPSHA
-2975 HCSREA
+2975 SREA

-3026 GNPATPAYGRI
+3026 GNPGTPAHGRI
-3037 SRVDGTTFSHSIVYS
+3037 SRMDGTTFSHSIVYS
-3052 CMEGYFLTGAP
+3052 CMEGYFLTGSP

-3070 STWSG
+3070 GTWSG

-3090 PASGLRF
+3090 PANGLRF
-3097 GDDVTVGHN
+3097 GEDIAVGQN
-3106 VTFMCQPGYV
+3106 VTFSCQPGYV
-3116 IIGGD
+3116 MLGGD

-3157 EGSVLEWGTSVSY
+3157 EGSVLEWGTSISY
-3170 SCLAGYE
+3170 SCLPGYE

-3190 TWSGDL
+3190 TWTGDL
-3196 PQCLPKFCG
+3196 PQCL
-3205 DPGMPAKGQRE
+3205 
-3216 GRSFIFKSEVVFS
+3216 
-3229 CSTPHMLVGST
+3229 
-3240 TRMCQEDGTWS
+3240 
-3251 GSQPRC
+3251 QPS
-3257 IEPTRTTCEN
+3257 RTTCEN

-3294 GHLLQGSTTRLCLPD
+3294 GHLLQGSTTRICLPD

-3314 IQPSC
+3314 TQPTC

-3331 NVDVVGLD
+3331 NTDVLGLD

-3370 SWTGKVPVCRVGSK
+3370 SWTGKVPVCRAGSK
-3384 SHEKTVKPIPGTPS
+3384 SHEKTVKPMPGTPS
-3398 PKINVPD
+3398 PKIDVPD
-3405 HVFAPDFV
+3405 DVFAPDFI

-3419 YKGQKQPM
+3419 YKGHKQPM

-3432 RFNATTGKVN
+3432 SFNATTGKVN
-3442 VTLTDNSM
+3442 VTLTDSRM
-3450 EFLLSGVYKRQ
+3450 EFLLSGVFKRQ

-3469 YQMTALAHSSLSRIT
+3469 YQMRALAHSSLSRIT

-3492 FVSAEPEGGSF
+3492 FVSAEPEGGSY

-3515 QFGLQRLGLSV
+3515 QFGVQRLGLSV
-3526 RENVTLTDPE
+3526 GENVTLTDPE

>member
-1 MKGIYRDGYYDGSI
+1 MTRIYREECYNGCM
-15 ELRNV
+15 EVRNV
-20 FNRRC
+20 SSQRC
-25 IKCGRGDFV
+25 VKCGR
-34 QAKTMR
+34 AETITMR
-40 IRTGIVF
+40 IRSGIVF
-47 WNLIFS
+47 WNLMFC

-71 GRNGTIESPGFP
+71 GMNGTIESPGFP

-94 VIVAE
+94 VIIAAE
-99 EGSRI
+99 GNRI
-104 HIVFQSFAVEEE
+104 HVVFQSFAVEEE

-134 RITGFTIPPPV
+134 RLTGFSIPPPV

-162 SAHGFKVA
+162 SAHGFKA
-170 YEELRSSSC
+170 FYEELWSNSC
-179 GNPGVPPK
+179 GNPGIPPK
-187 GILNGTQFNV
+187 GILNGTQFSV
-197 GDKIRYRCVTGY
+197 GAKIRYRCISGY

-223 ADVSVW
+223 AGVSVW
-229 DFPVPICRAEDTCGG
+229 DFPVPICRAEDTCGA
-244 TLRGSSGLISSFDF
+244 TLKGSSGFISSFDF
-258 PSGDSPGAG
+258 PSGGSPA
-267 GGAGG
+267 AGG

-286 PGDTISLVFTEFQM
+286 PGDTISLVFTEFQI
-300 EEKSDY
+300 EEKTDY
-306 LEVEGSEP
+306 LEVEGSESP
-314 TTIWMTGM
+314 TIWLTGM

-327 IISNKNWLRLHFV
+327 IISSKNWLRLHFV

-370 PGKDNTNKL
+370 PEKDHTNKL
-379 SLMNEGGIKQVS
+379 SLMNEGGVKQLS

-404 RIGSDFS
+404 HIGSDFS
-411 IGATA
+411 IGATV
-416 QFSCDE
+416 QFICDE

-459 LQGPSGTFTSPNFPI
+459 LLGPSGTFTSPNFPI

-485 ITASDPTKVIQINF
+485 ITASDPNKVIQINF

-540 MSHQMWL
+540 MSYQMWL

-573 DPGTPLYGYQEGSGF
+573 DPGTPLYGYQEGNGF

-681 FLTIKDGDQSE
+681 FLTIKDGDQSG
-692 AVILGRFSGA
+692 ATILGRFSGA

-710 NSNVLQ
+710 NSNILQ

-734 STFGHNECPDPGIPL
+734 STFGRNECPDPGIPL
-749 NARRFGDSFQLGSS
+749 NARRFGDSFQLGGS

-785 EEGKGMWSGL
+785 EEGKVMWSGL

-833 EAEPGSSIKI
+833 EAESGRSIKI

-880 FLFSSSNFLYLLF
+880 FLFSTSNFLYLLF

-904 KIFYEVVTLDT
+904 KIFYEVVTVDT

-927 IRLSHDLSIG
+927 VRLSNDLSIG
-937 STVSFQCDPGY
+937 STISFQCDPGY
-948 RLSHEEPLVCE
+948 RLSLEEPLACE

-975 GGDIRGPGGII
+975 GGDIKGPGGVI
-986 LSPGFPELYPNSLNC
+986 LSPGYPELYPNSLNC

-1009 GKGVQFTFYSFH
+1009 GKGVQFTFHSFH

-1036 FAQPLARLTG
+1036 FVQPLARLTG
-1046 SERPSPV
+1046 SERPAPV

-1087 EPCQDPGTPQFGWH
+1087 EPCQDPGTPRFGWH
-1101 TGSRFGIGDSLAF
+1101 AGSRFGIGDTLLF
-1114 YCNTGYRLQG
+1114 HCNTGYRLQG
-1124 AREIGCL
+1124 ANEIVCL
-1131 GGGRRMW
+1131 GGGRRRW

-1152 VSNNEGVLLSPNYP
+1152 VSTNEGDLLSPNYP
-1166 MNYDNSHECVYSIQV
+1166 LPYDNSHECVYSIHV
-1181 QTGKGINI
+1181 QRGKGINI
-1189 TASTFQLAQGDI
+1189 TASTFQLVQGDI
-1201 IKVYDGK
+1201 LKVYDGK
-1208 DGAAPLLGTYTGT
+1208 DGAAPLLSTYTGT

-1234 LWLEFYSDQE
+1234 MWLEFYSDQDG
-1244 ATAAGF
+1244 TAAGF
-1250 RLIYHSF
+1250 LLKYHSF
-1257 ELSHCDDPGVP
+1257 ELSHCDEPGVP

-1282 SAITFG
+1282 AAISYG

-1296 GSGILQCMTGE
+1296 GSGVLKCMTGE
-1307 RRAWDNHMP
+1307 RRAWDNSLP
-1316 SCIAECGGSF
+1316 SCIAECGGNF
-1326 KGESTGRILSPGY
+1326 KGKSSGRILSPGY

-1351 TIQVNS
+1351 TIEVNS

-1385 NEMALKEVSGSLLP
+1385 NEMSLKEVSGSLLP
-1399 EGIHSTLNIVT
+1399 EGIHSTLNVVT

-1433 TACRDPGIPM
+1433 IACRDPGIPM

-1450 GREPDDSVT
+1450 GREPSDSVT

-1556 DSGAHL
+1556 DSSTHL

-1573 KIESTSNF
+1573 KIESSANF

-1595 GFQLEY
+1595 GFHLEY

-1617 GSRMGTDY
+1617 GTKMGTDY
-1625 KLGSMVTFHCE
+1625 KLGSMVTFNCE

-1646 LTCVMGNSKRPEW
+1646 LTCVMGNNKRPEW
-1659 DRAKP
+1659 DRSKP

-1694 SCVYDIFVPGDFVLF
+1694 SCLYDIFVPGDFVLF
-1709 GQFVVFQTLG
+1709 GQFVVFHTLT

-1726 DGSSTDSALLS
+1726 DGSPTDSSLLA

-1750 SSGNKI
+1750 SSGNKV
-1756 TLKFTTN
+1756 TLKFSSN
-1763 GTETAKGFHFVYQ
+1763 GTDTAKGFHFVYQ
-1776 AVPRTSAS
+1776 AVPRTSSS

-1789 PEPRFGKRIGNDF
+1789 PEPRFGKRVGNDF
-1802 GIGMVVLFECNP
+1802 GTSMVVLFECNP
-1814 GYMLHGSNAIRC
+1814 GYTLHGSSAIKC

-1841 TCVVPCGGVL
+1841 TCVVPCGGLL
-1851 TDRRGTILSPGYPD
+1851 TGRRGTILSPGYPD
-1865 PYTNYLNCAW
+1865 PYANYLNCAW
-1875 KISVPEGAGIQIQ
+1875 RITVPEGAGIQIQ
-1888 VVTFATEHNWDS
+1888 VMTFATEHNWDS

-1910 ARRLGSYSG
+1910 APRLGSYSG

-1940 ISVSAAGFHLE
+1940 ISVSAIGFHLE

-1961 EPLPP
+1961 EPQPP
-1966 SNGQKVGDR
+1966 TNGHKVGDR

-2017 QCGGSMTDF
+2017 QCGGSMSDF

-2045 SWRVQLPIGFGIHM
+2045 SWRVRLPIGFGIHL

-2069 HDYLEVRSGNLET
+2069 HDYLEVRSGSLET
-2082 GTVIDRFSGPVVP
+2082 GTVIDRFSGSLVP
-2095 SSLFSTTHETTLF
+2095 NSLFSTTHETTLF
-2108 FHSDYSQNKHGFHI
+2108 FHSDYSQNKPGFNI

-2137 FRNGIVIGQD
+2137 FRNGVVIGQD

-2153 ISFECLP
+2153 ITFECLP

-2202 YSPGHPAEY
+2202 YSPAHPAEY
-2211 PHFQDCLWTVR
+2211 PHFQDCMWTVR

-2229 YINFSVINTEAIYD
+2229 YIHFSIINTEPIYD

-2250 PDQASP
+2250 PDQTSP
-2256 QIGQFSGNS
+2256 QIGQFSGSS

-2287 SGFFVLHYYAYQLR
+2287 SGFFVLNYYAYQLR
-2301 TCQPPPPVANATILT
+2301 TCQPPTPVANATVLT
-2316 DDDEFEIGDIIRY
+2316 DDNHFEIGDIIRY

-2378 SPGYPDNY
+2378 SPGYPENY

-2402 NMTLHFELFQ
+2402 NISLHFELFQ

-2430 QSMASLSGDIETPF
+2430 QSLASLSGDIETPF
-2444 SMTTTGH
+2444 SLTTTGH

-2476 QTMYCST
+2476 QTIYCST

-2492 VSQTGGHLN
+2492 VSQTGGHVN
-2501 SMVRWACD
+2501 STVRWACD
-2509 RGYKLIGKGTAVCK
+2509 KGYKLIGKGTAICK
-2523 KTTYGYFAWDAPV
+2523 KTTYGYYTWDAPV

-2545 LPSAPVNGGVLAA
+2545 VPTAPVNGGVLAA

-2592 SNHNKIPRC
+2592 SNHNKIPGC
-2601 IVIMCP
+2601 IP
-2607 SLSSFSLDHGKW
+2607 
-2619 RIVNGS
+2619 
-2625 HYEYGTKIVFTCN
+2625 
-2638 PGFYRVGP
+2638 
-2646 THIQCLANGVWSWRN
+2646 
-2661 ERPRCRIISCGDLTT
+2661 
-2676 PPNGKKIGTQTTFG
+2676 
-2690 ASAIFSCNLGYVLT
+2690 
-2704 GSTVRECLLS
+2704 
-2714 GLWSGMETHC
+2714 
-2724 LAGHCGV
+2724 GHCGI

-2737 GQVIGENFG
+2737 GQVIGENYG
-2746 YRDTVVYQCNPGFRL
+2746 YRDTIVYQCNSGFRL
-2761 LGSSVRICQQDHNWS
+2761 IGSSVRICQQDHNWS

-2794 YGRTTG
+2794 YGRTIGTG
-2800 DGFNYN
+2800 YNYN
-2806 DVVRFSCNKGYT
+2806 DMVRFSCNKGYT
-2818 LEGPSTAQCQASR
+2818 PEGPSSAQCQANR
-2831 QWSQQPPT
+2831 QWSQQPAT

-2877 GYYLFGS
+2877 GYFLFGS
-2884 AVLTCLPVGHW
+2884 SVLTCQPAGHW
-2895 EKPLPECIEVD
+2895 DKPLPECIEMD
-2906 CGHPGT
+2906 CGHPGS
-2912 PPHGVMSGEKFTFGS
+2912 PPHGVMIGEKFTFGS

-2933 SGDRQLIG
+2933 IEDRQLIG

-2957 PHCSGDSA
+2957 PHCSGNTV

-2975 HCSREA
+2975 HASREA

-2988 KVRFTCAVG
+2988 KVRFTCSVG

-3015 GRQPFCKPVQC
+3015 GRQPFCKSVQC
-3026 GNPATPAYGRI
+3026 GNPGTPAHGRI
-3037 SRVDGTTFSHSIVYS
+3037 SRVDGTTYSHSIVYS
-3052 CMEGYFLTGAP
+3052 CMEGYFLSGLP

-3070 STWSG
+3070 GTWSG
-3075 TAPNCTMITCGDPGI
+3075 VTPNCTMITCGDPGF
-3090 PASGLRF
+3090 PANGLRF
-3097 GDDVTVGHN
+3097 GDDTTVGHN
-3106 VTFMCQPGYV
+3106 VTYTCQLGFV
-3116 IIGGD
+3116 MSGGGH
-3121 NAVTRTCTNN
+3121 NITRTCTNN
-3131 GTWSGT
+3131 GTWCGAIPT
-3137 MPACQVVTC
+3137 CKVVTC
-3146 PTPPPIPNGLL
+3146 LTPPSIPNSLL
-3157 EGSVLEWGTSVSY
+3157 EGSVWDWGTSVSY
-3170 SCLAGYE
+3170 SCLSGYE
-3177 LSFPAVLTCTGNG
+3177 LSFPAVLTCRGNG

-3205 DPGMPAKGQRE
+3205 DPGTPAKGWRE
-3216 GRSFIFKSEVVFS
+3216 GRSFIFKSEVTFS
-3229 CSTPHMLVGST
+3229 CSAPYVLVGST

-3257 IEPTRTTCEN
+3257 IEPTRTTCGN
-3267 PGTPE
+3267 PGVPE

-3294 GHLLQGSTTRLCLPD
+3294 GHILQGSITRLCLPD

-3314 IQPSC
+3314 TPPTC
-3319 IPHSCKQPRSPA
+3319 IPHSCKQPPSPA
-3331 NVDVVGLD
+3331 NSDVVGLD
-3339 LPSYGYTLVY
+3339 LASYGYTLVY

-3362 HRVCRSDG
+3362 HRFCRSDG
-3370 SWTGKVPVCRVGSK
+3370 SWTGKVPVCRAGSK
-3384 SHEKTVKPIPGTPS
+3384 SQEKAVKVIPGTPS
-3398 PKINVPD
+3398 PKINVPED
-3405 HVFAPDFV
+3405 VFAPDFL

-3427 TLTVT
+3427 TMTVT
-3432 RFNATTGKVN
+3432 SFNTTTGKVN
-3442 VTLTDNSM
+3442 VTLNDSSM
-3450 EFLLSGVYKRQ
+3450 EFLLSGVYKHQ
-3461 EARLMLLL
+3461 EAKLTLLL
-3469 YQMTALAHSSLSRIT
+3469 YHTRALAHNSLNRIT
-3484 DETWAMDG
+3484 LETWPMDG
-3492 FVSAEPEGGSF
+3492 FVSAEPEGSSF
-3503 VFQGFIQ
+3503 VYQGFIQ
-3510 GKDYG
+3510 DKDYG

-3526 RENVTLTDPE
+3526 RENFTFTDPE
-3536 TNGSTNSSSVA
+3536 TNTSTNSSSVA
-3547 VAILVPFFAL
+3547 VAILVPLFAL
-3557 IFAGLG
+3557 ILAGLG

>member
-1 MKGIYRDGYYDGSI
+1 G
-15 ELRNV
+15 LVAPNWQTLLFLLHLV
-20 FNRRC
+20 
-25 IKCGRGDFV
+25 
-34 QAKTMR
+34 T
-40 IRTGIVF
+40 
-47 WNLIFS
+47 LS
-53 LMFTCVKGFIHT
+53 LFLFLPGFIHT

-99 EGSRI
+99 EGNRI

-134 RITGFTIPPPV
+134 RLTGFTIPPPV

-197 GDKIRYRCVTGY
+197 GDKMRYRCVTGY

-223 ADVSVW
+223 AGVSVW

-258 PSGDSPGAG
+258 PSSDSLGAG
-267 GGAGG
+267 G
-272 LGSSGECKWTILAD
+272 CKWTILAD

-314 TTIWMTGM
+314 ATIWLTGM

-411 IGATA
+411 IGANA
-416 QFSCDE
+416 QFTCDE

-485 ITASDPTKVIQINF
+485 ITASDPNKVIQINF

-588 LNGNVLRFECQF
+588 LNGDVLRFECQF

-681 FLTIKDGDQSE
+681 FLTIKDGDQSG
-692 AVILGRFSGA
+692 AMILGRFSGA

-734 STFGHNECPDPGIPL
+734 STFGRNECPDPGIPL

-785 EEGKGMWSGL
+785 EEGKVMWSGL

-833 EAEPGSSIKI
+833 EAELGRSIKI

-880 FLFSSSNFLYLLF
+880 FLFSSSNLLYLLF

-927 IRLSHDLSIG
+927 VRLGHDLSIG

-959 KNHFWSHPLPT
+959 KNHFWSHPLPS

-975 GGDIRGPGGII
+975 GGDIGGPRGII
-986 LSPGFPELYPNSLNC
+986 LSPGYPELYPNSLNC

-1009 GKGVQFTFYSFH
+1009 GKGVQFTFHSFH

-1046 SERPSPV
+1046 SERPAPV

-1087 EPCQDPGTPQFGWH
+1087 EPCQDPGTPQFGRH
-1101 TGSRFGIGDSLAF
+1101 SGTSFGIGDSLAF

-1124 AREIGCL
+1124 TREIVCL
-1131 GGGRRMW
+1131 GGGRRIW

-1152 VSNNEGVLLSPNYP
+1152 VSNNEGILLSPNYP
-1166 MNYDNSHECVYSIQV
+1166 MNYDNSHECVYSVQV

-1244 ATAAGF
+1244 VTAAGF

-1275 DQGHFAG
+1275 DQGHFSG

-1296 GSGILQCMTGE
+1296 GSGILKCMTGE
-1307 RRAWDNHMP
+1307 RRAWDNHLP

-1351 TIQVNS
+1351 TIEVNS

-1385 NEMALKEVSGSLLP
+1385 NEMSLKEVSGSLLP
-1399 EGIHSTLNIVT
+1399 EGIHSTLNVVT

-1450 GREPDDSVT
+1450 GREPGDSVT

-1490 SCIAP
+1490 ACIAP

-1510 NYPHPYPH
+1510 NYPNPYPH

-1556 DSGAHL
+1556 DSSAHL

-1595 GFQLEY
+1595 GFHLEY

-1617 GSRMGTDY
+1617 GTRMGTDY

-1709 GQFVVFQTLG
+1709 GQFVVFQTLT

-1802 GIGMVVLFECNP
+1802 GIGMLVLFECNP
-1814 GYMLHGSNAIRC
+1814 GYTLHGSNAIRC
-1826 EAVPNALAQW
+1826 EAVPSTLAQW

-1851 TDRRGTILSPGYPD
+1851 TDRRGTILSPGYPE
-1865 PYTNYLNCAW
+1865 PYANYLNCAW

-1951 YTAIGLDSCP
+1951 YTGLDSCP

-1966 SNGQKVGDR
+1966 SNGQRVGDR

-1992 QGNAYITCMPG
+1992 QGNTYITCMPG
-2003 PVRRWNYPVPLCLA
+2003 PVRRWNYPAPLCLA

-2045 SWRVQLPIGFGIHM
+2045 SWRVQLPIGFGIHL

-2082 GTVIDRFSGPVVP
+2082 GTVIDRFSGPMVP
-2095 SSLFSTTHETTLF
+2095 NSLFSTTHETTLF
-2108 FHSDYSQNKHGFHI
+2108 FHSDYSQNKPGFHI

-2153 ISFECLP
+2153 ISFECLL

-2181 HPIPRCEALC
+2181 HPLPRCEALC
-2191 GGNVTSMNGTI
+2191 GGNITSMNGTI
-2202 YSPGHPAEY
+2202 YSPGHPADY
-2211 PHFQDCLWTVR
+2211 PHFQDCMWTVR

-2229 YINFSVINTEAIYD
+2229 FINFSVINTEPIYD

-2256 QIGQFSGNS
+2256 QIGQFSGSS

-2301 TCQPPPPVANATILT
+2301 TCQPPPPVANATILS

-2378 SPGYPDNY
+2378 SPGYPDSY

-2402 NMTLHFELFQ
+2402 NITLHFELFQ

-2421 IFDGPNIYS
+2421 IFDGG
-2430 QSMASLSGDIETPF
+2430 QGLASLSGDIETPF
-2444 SMTTTGH
+2444 SLTTTGH

-2476 QTMYCST
+2476 QSMY
-2483 PDSPQHGFV
+2483 PAYNHILFLL
-2492 VSQTGGHLN
+2492 TGGHLN

-2523 KTTYGYFAWDAPV
+2523 KTFYGYYAWDAPV

-2545 LPSAPVNGGVLAA
+2545 VPSAPVNGGVLAA

-2570 NSGYRLSSKELTTT
+2570 NNGYRLSSKELTTT

-2601 IVIMCP
+2601 IVMMCP

-2625 HYEYGTKIVFTCN
+2625 HYEYGTKIIFTCN
-2638 PGFYRVGP
+2638 PGYYRVGP
-2646 THIQCLANGVWSWRN
+2646 AHIQCLANGVWSWRN
-2661 ERPRCRIISCGDLTT
+2661 ERPRCKT
-2676 PPNGKKIGTQTTFG
+2676 
-2690 ASAIFSCNLGYVLT
+2690 
-2704 GSTVRECLLS
+2704 
-2714 GLWSGMETHC
+2714 
-2724 LAGHCGV
+2724 GHCGV

-2761 LGSSVRICQQDHNWS
+2761 IGSSVRICQQDHNWS
-2776 GQLPVCI
+2776 GQLPV

-2818 LEGPSTAQCQASR
+2818 LEGPATAQCQANR

-2884 AVLTCLPVGHW
+2884 SVLTCQPVGHW
-2895 EKPLPECIEVD
+2895 DKPLPECIEVN

-2933 SGDRQLIG
+2933 SGDRPLIG

-2957 PHCSGDSA
+2957 PHCSGDSGGA
-2965 GTCGDPGTPA
+2965 CGDPGTPA
-2975 HCSREA
+2975 HASREA
-2981 GNFKVRS
+2981 GTFKVRS

-3015 GRQPFCKPVQC
+3015 GRQPFCKRCAQ
-3026 GNPATPAYGRI
+3026 
-3037 SRVDGTTFSHSIVYS
+3037 
-3052 CMEGYFLTGAP
+3052 ML
-3063 TRQCLAN
+3063 
-3070 STWSG
+3070 
-3075 TAPNCTMITCGDPGI
+3075 
-3090 PASGLRF
+3090 
-3097 GDDVTVGHN
+3097 
-3106 VTFMCQPGYV
+3106 
-3116 IIGGD
+3116 
-3121 NAVTRTCTNN
+3121 
-3131 GTWSGT
+3131 
-3137 MPACQVVTC
+3137 VTC

-3170 SCLAGYE
+3170 SCLSGYE
-3177 LSFPAVLTCTGNG
+3177 LSFPAVLTCAGNG
-3190 TWSGDL
+3190 TWGGDL
-3196 PQCLPKFCG
+3196 PQCLPRFCG
-3205 DPGMPAKGQRE
+3205 DPGMPAKGRRE
-3216 GRSFIFKSEVVFS
+3216 GRSFIFKSEVTFS
-3229 CSTPHMLVGST
+3229 CSAPNVLVGSA
-3240 TRMCQEDGTWS
+3240 TRMCHEDGTWS

-3294 GHLLQGSTTRLCLPD
+3294 GHLLQGSTTRLCLRD

-3314 IQPSC
+3314 IQPTC

-3331 NVDVVGLD
+3331 NADVVGLD

-3370 SWTGKVPVCRVGSK
+3370 SWTGKVPVCRGTWLPEVGGGANDG
-3384 SHEKTVKPIPGTPS
+3384 EDVGEEGG
-3398 PKINVPD
+3398 VPD
-3405 HVFAPDFV
+3405 NVFAPDFV

-3432 RFNATTGKVN
+3432 SFNVTTGKVN
-3442 VTLTDNSM
+3442 VTLSDSSV

-3469 YQMTALAHSSLSRIT
+3469 YQMRALAHSSLSRIT

-3492 FVSAEPEGGSF
+3492 FISAEPEGGSY

-3515 QFGLQRLGLSV
+3515 QFGLQRIGTCLLRYSY
-3526 RENVTLTDPE
+3526 
-3536 TNGSTNSSSVA
+3536 GSTNSSSVA

-3563 FYLYKQRKTDK
+3563 FYLYKQRNTDK